1 MKFRKSA
8 SSSPKMELLSRR
20 STGGRMSTLKR
31 SRSFRASVKLMSKIR
46 NHANLRLT
54 AGFDLSSVSKDLT
67 VKKGCDLPVVEE
79 SQDGEKP
86 SSPRKNFKDMN
97 SRDKIGGEAFPSP
110 RKTSI
115 SDRDVGPREITKDL
129 KNKLS
134 LTDRLMG
141 KGRKDAERASTKDE
155 GMKSPKVS
163 HIFRRRHSTE
173 SSQEDTRE
181 KKCSDKRASCE
192 TDMSRPSK
200 HVSYENPTFV
210 LDSSLDSSVSSF
222 LFEVEEE
229 EEEEEQ
235 RQKQDAENERAT
247 SSKRDVLTIVV
258 DPHKASA
265 NRSFYRKTNYERD
278 KDVGEEYLENG
289 ESRNAFRPRCETV
302 PLSRP
307 CDTRNEHS
315 NVINRNRRTT
325 ESFGEFD
332 RSRIKFYCKIHETER
347 KNAICLQNQ
356 KIHDSVKT
364 CSSKSCKIKTV
375 DNIANF
381 WTSRR
386 GNSFRN
392 KMTTGR
398 KRDAK
403 ETKDYERLGQEQVFM
418 PSSGS
423 KFHSLQGME
432 FLEGFGKKK
441 QQPHQQLNNLS
452 SIHINPLSA
461 QSLNI
466 HLHALFAAVEHSHL
480 DKARTILESTDVDVN
495 SVNSDGLSPL
505 DVAVLSNNRPLAKML
520 VAFGAQEGNQFKS
533 PESLGSHL
541 ASLLSEAE
549 HRVQELG
556 GSTSGSGGSILLEP
570 PSSHRASFSTQHNNL
585 TGCGGS
591 TEDKQLSLWE
601 RRARA
606 LRKMLLGFDQAR
618 PPDMPFLVA
627 VDVTGTTSITVR
639 FQEPDSH
646 DSPIC
651 TKFKVQW
658 SLHEDFSVICGER
671 EVLDM
676 KQRECRIEDLTQG
689 HKYHFRAAA
698 GNLKGYSRFMNS
710 TPAHVTPSSWRDID
724 GRVPRFAGRLE
735 ELNTLFTD
743 IRRPEY
749 TQETPAVQRRN
760 HKKKTTIKQLFTA
773 TSKFQKNLRRGVFLA
788 CLLYHEDKV
797 LVTNEDFLPVI
808 EIDETYPSCIY
819 NDFHWLMKVA
829 CTWDDVKSLRQD
841 MEKSHSSSTNHFRIK
856 LLQAAAQMQAAL
868 GIQDLGQLYHKPIRD
883 IQGTLVFST
892 VNYIKSPKLVSVLN
906 SRWLPLSKVIKKVIT
921 HEDSNVGDILM
932 TSIQEQMTY
941 HQVSGIKLPKGLY
954 LAYLKMQSSVDLIQL
969 VVPTKS
975 PNVLP
980 HCKIRDNSHV
990 SAEEWDYLKRVPRI
1004 CTSET
1009 SVKESEEKENV
1020 TNEAQG
1026 TEQQKLFV
1034 DQIAATAR
1042 RLFNYME
1049 ISPEDSLVHRLYDAE
1064 VIELTHD
1071 VSFLIVVPPAETACC
1086 VPGTREILLQR
1097 GDLLSLPIPVFEMV
1111 YLNTYQKDVINRYSR
1126 LSCILELD
1134 TAQAQHNHREAFSS
1148 LELSVAKDKL
1158 ARLQDLQL
1166 QVNSVWK
1173 SARWLIDVITF
1184 ARDRGSS
1191 QQNIASQTVGISMKH
1206 LFSLDRNKNSNSNS
1220 LKRSLLQLPPRDP
1233 KLVKSSPGRGSWPG
1247 PNLSKSSSNLLT
1259 TEFSKSEQQLPSG
1272 QHVRKGSN
1280 TSTTSEPQK
1289 SSCAPISSNSNLSN
1303 LTTTSSVNHLI
1314 PLQNVRLPPSKSEDT
1329 LILAKYKHSPRNRS
1343 ATITSASAT
1352 TSPLLSIKPM
1362 IYTGS
1367 LLSVSTAMTNTTSL
1381 LSVSNT
1387 NSDSL
1392 HSLSSDEYSATNSS
1406 VCLKPGQPGIKV
1418 KTSKPTASVAAMAAV
1433 PTDNLDEEKEEA
1445 TMMPPLPGILQ
1456 VYAAYETGLAAGT
1469 SLKLHVTPRTT
1480 AREVV
1485 DLVVKQ
1491 LNMAVVLKGQKGPTY
1506 TADELPNF
1514 CLVAVIGA
1522 RERCLRD
1529 DFKPLH
1535 LQNPWKKGRL
1545 YVRQKQDVLAALEHS
1560 SKHTAYL

>member
-1 MKFRKSA
+1 
-8 SSSPKMELLSRR
+8 MELLSRR
-20 STGGRMSTLKR
+20 SSNDRMSSLKR
-31 SRSFRASVKLMSKIR
+31 SRSFRASMKLMSKLR
-46 NHANLRLT
+46 THANLRLN
-54 AGFDLSSVSKDLT
+54 AGFDLSPVPPHEQK
-67 VKKGCDLPVVEE
+67 KKGNKLRLVEE
-79 SQDGEKP
+79 SSGPASIVQNTNDDPSRIDDKP
-86 SSPRKNFKDMN
+86 PDSPNKNSLSS
-97 SRDKIGGEAFPSP
+97 
-110 RKTSI
+110 
-115 SDRDVGPREITKDL
+115 SDTEPREISKDL
-129 KNKLS
+129 KNKLC
-134 LTDRLMG
+134 LTDRIMG
-141 KGRKDAERASTKDE
+141 KTRKDQEKPSARSNEAT
-155 GMKSPKVS
+155 SPRVPR
-163 HIFRRRHSTE
+163 IFRWKSNEET
-173 SSQEDTRE
+173 SSVSSIERKDVLYPTV
-181 KKCSDKRASCE
+181 
-192 TDMSRPSK
+192 
-200 HVSYENPTFV
+200 HLSYENPTFS
-210 LDSSLDSSVSSF
+210 LDTSLDSSVSSF
-222 LFEVEEE
+222 LFEPLEHSDHGSNEIQSNHELSYKSCQDTDLTVIVDSRGGSRKQGDFQCNRNDCRPLFTGNKARSLSVNDVVLQDEVVATNLELNVEDGLDC
-229 EEEEEQ
+229 
-235 RQKQDAENERAT
+235 QDNRAGDDQSGT
-247 SSKRDVLTIVV
+247 KGRKSLEKI
-258 DPHKASA
+258 
-265 NRSFYRKTNYERD
+265 RKT
-278 KDVGEEYLENG
+278 
-289 ESRNAFRPRCETV
+289 
-302 PLSRP
+302 
-307 CDTRNEHS
+307 
-315 NVINRNRRTT
+315 
-325 ESFGEFD
+325 
-332 RSRIKFYCKIHETER
+332 
-347 KNAICLQNQ
+347 
-356 KIHDSVKT
+356 SV
-364 CSSKSCKIKTV
+364 CSSKSCRIRTV

-381 WTSRR
+381 WTNAR
-386 GNSFRN
+386 GGSFRS
-392 KMTTGR
+392 KVSVGR
-398 KRDAK
+398 KKSMKDSRDQ
-403 ETKDYERLGQEQVFM
+403 ESIGQDGVLVT
-418 PSSGS
+418 SVYGS
-423 KFHSLQGME
+423 KLYSLQGME

-441 QQPHQQLNNLS
+441 QQPHQHSNNIS
-452 SIHINPLSA
+452 SVHINPLTA

-466 HLHALFAAVEHSHL
+466 HLHALFAAVEHGHL

-556 GSTSGSGGSILLEP
+556 GSTSGSGGTTLLEP
-570 PSSHRASFSTQHNNL
+570 PSSHRSSFSSQHNNL

-591 TEDKQLSLWE
+591 TEDKQLALWE

-627 VDVTGTTSITVR
+627 VDVTGTNSVTVR

-658 SLHEDFSVICGER
+658 SIKEDFSVICGER

-676 KQRECRIEDLTQG
+676 KQRECRIDDLIQG
-689 HKYHFRAAA
+689 QKYYFRAAA
-698 GNLKGYSRFMNS
+698 GNLKGYSRFRNS

-735 ELNTLFTD
+735 QLNTLFTD

-808 EIDETYPSCIY
+808 EVDETYPSCIY

-829 CTWDDVKSLRQD
+829 CTWDDVKTLRQD

-868 GIQDLGQLYHKPIRD
+868 CIQDLGQLYHKPIRD

-892 VNYIKSPKLVSVLN
+892 VNYIKSPKLISVLN
-906 SRWLPLSKVIKKVIT
+906 SRWLPLNKVTKKVIT
-921 HEDSNVGDILM
+921 HEDSNVADILIA
-932 TSIQEQMTY
+932 SIQEQMTY
-941 HQVSGIKLPKGLY
+941 HHVSSIKLSKGLY
-954 LAYLKMQSSVDLIQL
+954 LGYLKMQSSVDLIQV
-969 VVPTKS
+969 VVPAKA

-980 HCKIRDNSHV
+980 HCKIRDNPHV
-990 SAEEWDYLKRVPRI
+990 SAEEWDYLKRITRI
-1004 CTSET
+1004 HASDTL
-1009 SVKESEEKENV
+1009 VKDCEEKENV
-1020 TNEAQG
+1020 TNESLG

-1034 DQIAATAR
+1034 DLVAATAR

-1064 VIELTHD
+1064 VIDLTHD
-1071 VSFLIVVPPAETACC
+1071 VSFLIAVPPAETACC

-1097 GDLLSLPIPVFEMV
+1097 GDLLSLPIQVFEMV

-1158 ARLQDLQL
+1158 ARLLDLQS
-1166 QVNSVWK
+1166 QVNTVWK
-1173 SARWLIDVITF
+1173 GARWLIDVITF

-1191 QQNIASQTVGISMKH
+1191 QQSGSSQTVGISMKH
-1206 LFSLDRNKNSNSNS
+1206 LLSLDRNKSNSNSNS

-1247 PNLSKSSSNLLT
+1247 PNVTSSSSNLLT

-1272 QHVRKGSN
+1272 QYVRKGSN
-1280 TSTTSEPQK
+1280 TSNVSTGSEPPK
-1289 SSCAPISSNSNLSN
+1289 SSIPMSSTSNLSN
-1303 LTTTSSVNHLI
+1303 TTSAGSNNHLV
-1314 PLQNVRLPPSKSEDT
+1314 PLQNTRLPPSKSEDT
-1329 LILAKYKHSPRNRS
+1329 LILTKYKHSPRNRS
-1343 ATITSASAT
+1343 ATITSASAS
-1352 TSPLLSIKPM
+1352 TSPLLSIKPI
-1362 IYTGS
+1362 IYGGS

-1392 HSLSSDEYSATNSS
+1392 HSLSSDEYSTPNSS
-1406 VCLKPGQPGIKV
+1406 VCMKSGHTKS
-1418 KTSKPTASVAAMAAV
+1418 KSSKPTASVAAMA
-1433 PTDNLDEEKEEA
+1433 TGSLESQLEEEKDEA
-1445 TMMPPLPGILQ
+1445 TMMPAPLPGILQ
-1456 VYAAYETGLAAGT
+1456 VYAAYETGLASGT

-1485 DLVVKQ
+1485 NLVVKQ
-1491 LNMAVVLKGQKGPTY
+1491 LNMAVVLKGQEDPIY

-1529 DFKPLH
+1529 DFKVLQ

>member
-1 MKFRKSA
+1 MV
-8 SSSPKMELLSRR
+8 L
-20 STGGRMSTLKR
+20 GGLGRRMSSGDKASPGLTID
-31 SRSFRASVKLMSKIR
+31 RAAFLL
-46 NHANLRLT
+46 LR
-54 AGFDLSSVSKDLT
+54 
-67 VKKGCDLPVVEE
+67 VKKA
-79 SQDGEKP
+79 
-86 SSPRKNFKDMN
+86 FK
-97 SRDKIGGEAFPSP
+97 
-110 RKTSI
+110 
-115 SDRDVGPREITKDL
+115 
-129 KNKLS
+129 
-134 LTDRLMG
+134 
-141 KGRKDAERASTKDE
+141 
-155 GMKSPKVS
+155 
-163 HIFRRRHSTE
+163 
-173 SSQEDTRE
+173 
-181 KKCSDKRASCE
+181 
-192 TDMSRPSK
+192 
-200 HVSYENPTFV
+200 
-210 LDSSLDSSVSSF
+210 
-222 LFEVEEE
+222 
-229 EEEEEQ
+229 
-235 RQKQDAENERAT
+235 
-247 SSKRDVLTIVV
+247 
-258 DPHKASA
+258 
-265 NRSFYRKTNYERD
+265 
-278 KDVGEEYLENG
+278 
-289 ESRNAFRPRCETV
+289 
-302 PLSRP
+302 
-307 CDTRNEHS
+307 
-315 NVINRNRRTT
+315 
-325 ESFGEFD
+325 
-332 RSRIKFYCKIHETER
+332 
-347 KNAICLQNQ
+347 
-356 KIHDSVKT
+356 
-364 CSSKSCKIKTV
+364 
-375 DNIANF
+375 
-381 WTSRR
+381 
-386 GNSFRN
+386 
-392 KMTTGR
+392 
-398 KRDAK
+398 
-403 ETKDYERLGQEQVFM
+403 
-418 PSSGS
+418 
-423 KFHSLQGME
+423 
-432 FLEGFGKKK
+432 KKK
-441 QQPHQQLNNLS
+441 QQRKEKSTPVLECKPENRSGRGPVGRPAPLLRSRTLPAIVAPGLSILQAQIDARYNVIFRSHSAVTGISVVPSSDTDNTTSAKRGSTASQYTKLLMPRISFTDDTIARRVSDSGPASRESSKEHSARSGRLSTSTIGGSQPLNRLARLLNQRPSFTPSDEIPRRLSWEKRECSTTSSCLPRSS
-452 SIHINPLSA
+452 SIDSVAEWGLTGGIGTVAGNNSVSAGNSYGLFVEHPPLRRSPSPLLGA
-461 QSLNI
+461 RSDRLSLVSPNI
-466 HLHALFAAVEHSHL
+466 GRRIKGHRAVVALFAAVEHGHL
-480 DKARTILESTDVDVN
+480 DKARSILESTDVDVN

-520 VAFGAQEGNQFKS
+520 VTFGAQEGNQFKS

-556 GSTSGSGGSILLEP
+556 GSTSGSSATLLEP
-570 PSSHRASFSTQHNNL
+570 PSIHRASFSTQHNNL
-585 TGCGGS
+585 TGCSGS
-591 TEDKQLSLWE
+591 TEDKQLALWE

-627 VDVTGTTSITVR
+627 IDVTGTTSVTIK

-658 SLHEDFSVICGER
+658 SLHDDFSVICDER

-689 HKYHFRAAA
+689 QKYYFRAAA
-698 GNLKGYSRFMNS
+698 GNLKGYSRFRNS

-735 ELNTLFTD
+735 QLNTLFTD

-808 EIDETYPSCIY
+808 EVDETYPSCIY

-841 MEKSHSSSTNHFRIK
+841 MEKSHSSSTNHFRIR

-868 GIQDLGQLYHKPIRD
+868 CIQDLGQLYHKPIRD

-892 VNYIKSPKLVSVLN
+892 VNYIKSAKMVSVLN

-921 HEDSNVGDILM
+921 HEDSNVADILM
-932 TSIQEQMTY
+932 ASIQEQMTY
-941 HQVSGIKLPKGLY
+941 HQVSSIKLSKGLY
-954 LAYLKMQSSVDLIQL
+954 LGYLKMQSSVDLIQV

-980 HCKIRDNSHV
+980 HCKIRDNPHV
-990 SAEEWDYLKRVPRI
+990 SAEEWDYLKRVTRI
-1004 CTSET
+1004 CMSDS

-1034 DQIAATAR
+1034 DLVAATAR

-1049 ISPEDSLVHRLYDAE
+1049 ISSEDSLVHRLYDAE
-1064 VIELTHD
+1064 VIDLTHD
-1071 VSFLIVVPPAETACC
+1071 VSFLITVPPAETACC

-1097 GDLLSLPIPVFEMV
+1097 GDLLSLPIQVFEMV
-1111 YLNTYQKDVINRYSR
+1111 HLNTYQKDVINRYSR

-1158 ARLQDLQL
+1158 ARLQDLQS
-1166 QVNSVWK
+1166 QMNTVWK
-1173 SARWLIDVITF
+1173 GSRWLIDVITF

-1191 QQNIASQTVGISMKH
+1191 QQNVASQTVGISMKH
-1206 LFSLDRNKNSNSNS
+1206 LLSLDRNKNSSSNNNS

-1247 PNLSKSSSNLLT
+1247 PNLSNSSSNLLT

-1272 QHVRKGSN
+1272 QYVRKGSN
-1280 TSTTSEPQK
+1280 TSNISTTSEPQK
-1289 SSCAPISSNSNLSN
+1289 SLCVPSSNSNL
-1303 LTTTSSVNHLI
+1303 TTSANHLA
-1314 PLQNVRLPPSKSEDT
+1314 PLQNTRLPPSKSEDT

-1343 ATITSASAT
+1343 ATITTSASAS
-1352 TSPLLSIKPM
+1352 TSPLMSIKP
-1362 IYTGS
+1362 ILYGGS

-1381 LSVSNT
+1381 LSVSVSNT

-1392 HSLSSDEYSATNSS
+1392 HSLSSEENSTTNSS
-1406 VCLKPGQPGIKV
+1406 VCLKTSHPVKV
-1418 KTSKPTASVAAMAAV
+1418 KTSKPTASVAAMATV
-1433 PTDNLDEEKEEA
+1433 PQDNLDEEKEEA
-1445 TMMPPLPGILQ
+1445 TMMPAPLPGILQ

-1485 DLVVKQ
+1485 ELVVKQ
-1491 LNMAVVLKGQKGPTY
+1491 LNMAVVLKGQNGPTY
-1506 TADELPNF
+1506 TIDELPNF

-1529 DFKPLH
+1529 DFKPLQ

>member
-1 MKFRKSA
+1 MVLGGLGRRMSSGDKASPGLTIDRAAFLLLRVKKAFKKKKQQRKEKSIPTVECKTENRGA
-8 SSSPKMELLSRR
+8 RGP
-20 STGGRMSTLKR
+20 GGRPAPLLR
-31 SRSFRASVKLMSKIR
+31 SRTLPAIVAPGLSILQAQIDARYNAASAGLSVPESGTSTKRGSTVSHCTKLLTPRISFTDDTIERRVSDSGPTRESSKEHSTR
-46 NHANLRLT
+46 SGRLST
-54 AGFDLSSVSKDLT
+54 SS
-67 VKKGCDLPVVEE
+67 
-79 SQDGEKP
+79 
-86 SSPRKNFKDMN
+86 
-97 SRDKIGGEAFPSP
+97 IGGSQP
-110 RKTSI
+110 
-115 SDRDVGPREITKDL
+115 
-129 KNKLS
+129 
-134 LTDRLMG
+134 LTRLA
-141 KGRKDAERASTKDE
+141 RLLN
-155 GMKSPKVS
+155 
-163 HIFRRRHSTE
+163 
-173 SSQEDTRE
+173 Q
-181 KKCSDKRASCE
+181 
-192 TDMSRPSK
+192 RPSFTP
-200 HVSYENPTFV
+200 SDEIPRR
-210 LDSSLDSSVSSF
+210 LSW
-222 LFEVEEE
+222 
-229 EEEEEQ
+229 
-235 RQKQDAENERAT
+235 ERRDCSAT
-247 SSKRDVLTIVV
+247 SSCL
-258 DPHKASA
+258 P
-265 NRSFYRKTNYERD
+265 RS
-278 KDVGEEYLENG
+278 
-289 ESRNAFRPRCETV
+289 S
-302 PLSRP
+302 S
-307 CDTRNEHS
+307 
-315 NVINRNRRTT
+315 I
-325 ESFGEFD
+325 
-332 RSRIKFYCKIHETER
+332 
-347 KNAICLQNQ
+347 
-356 KIHDSVKT
+356 DSVAEWSIAGGVGT
-364 CSSKSCKIKTV
+364 VSASNAVNAGSSYGLFADQPPPRRSPSPLLGSRSDRLSLV
-375 DNIANF
+375 SPNIG
-381 WTSRR
+381 RR
-386 GNSFRN
+386 VKGHR
-392 KMTTGR
+392 
-398 KRDAK
+398 AVL
-403 ETKDYERLGQEQVFM
+403 ELY
-418 PSSGS
+418 
-423 KFHSLQGME
+423 SLQGME

-441 QQPHQQLNNLS
+441 QQPNQQSNNIS
-452 SIHINPLSA
+452 SVHINPLTA

-466 HLHALFAAVEHSHL
+466 HLHALFAAVEHGHL

-541 ASLLSEAE
+541 ASLLLEAE

-556 GSTSGSGGSILLEP
+556 GSTSGSGGTTLLEP
-570 PSSHRASFSTQHNNL
+570 PSSHRSSFSSQHNNL

-591 TEDKQLSLWE
+591 AEDKQLALWE

-627 VDVTGTTSITVR
+627 VDVTGTNSVTVR

-658 SLHEDFSVICGER
+658 SIKEDFSVVCGER

-676 KQRECRIEDLTQG
+676 KQRECRIDDLIQG
-689 HKYHFRAAA
+689 QKYYFRAAA
-698 GNLKGYSRFMNS
+698 GNLKGYSRFRNS

-735 ELNTLFTD
+735 QLNTLFTD

-760 HKKKTTIKQLFTA
+760 HKKKTTIKQLFSA

-788 CLLYHEDKV
+788 CLLYHEDKI

-808 EIDETYPSCIY
+808 EVDETYPSCIY
-819 NDFHWLMKVA
+819 NDFHWLMKVG
-829 CTWDDVKSLRQD
+829 CTWDDVKILRQN

-868 GIQDLGQLYHKPIRD
+868 CIQDIGQLYHKPIRD
-883 IQGTLVFST
+883 VQGTLVFST
-892 VNYIKSPKLVSVLN
+892 VNYVKSPKLISVLN
-906 SRWLPLSKVIKKVIT
+906 SRWLPLSKVTKKVII
-921 HEDSNVGDILM
+921 HEDSNVADILIA
-932 TSIQEQMTY
+932 SIQEQMTY
-941 HQVSGIKLPKGLY
+941 HQVSSIKLSKGLY
-954 LAYLKMQSSVDLIQL
+954 LGYLKMQSSVDLIQV
-969 VVPTKS
+969 VVPAKS

-980 HCKIRDNSHV
+980 HCKIRDNPHV
-990 SAEEWDYLKRVPRI
+990 SAEEWDYLKRITRI
-1004 CTSET
+1004 HASDA
-1009 SVKESEEKENV
+1009 SVKDCEEKENV

-1034 DQIAATAR
+1034 DLVAATAR

-1049 ISPEDSLVHRLYDAE
+1049 ISPEDSLLHRLYDAE
-1064 VIELTHD
+1064 VIDLTHD
-1071 VSFLIVVPPAETACC
+1071 VSFLIAVPPAETACC

-1097 GDLLSLPIPVFEMV
+1097 GDLLSLPIQVFEMV
-1111 YLNTYQKDVINRYSR
+1111 HLNTYQKDVINRYSR

-1134 TAQAQHNHREAFSS
+1134 TAQAQYNHREAFSS

-1158 ARLQDLQL
+1158 ARLQDLQT
-1166 QVNSVWK
+1166 QVNTVWK
-1173 SARWLIDVITF
+1173 GARWLIDVITF

-1191 QQNIASQTVGISMKH
+1191 QQSGSSQTVGISMKH
-1206 LFSLDRNKNSNSNS
+1206 LLSLDRNRSNSNS

-1247 PNLSKSSSNLLT
+1247 PNMSNSSSNLLT

-1272 QHVRKGSN
+1272 QYIRKGSN
-1280 TSTTSEPQK
+1280 TSNVSAGSEPAK
-1289 SSCAPISSNSNLSN
+1289 STVPMSSPSNLSN
-1303 LTTTSSVNHLI
+1303 ATSVGSNNHLV
-1314 PLQNVRLPPSKSEDT
+1314 PLQNTRLPPSKSEDT
-1329 LILAKYKHSPRNRS
+1329 LILTKYKHSPRNRS
-1343 ATITSASAT
+1343 ATITSASAS

-1362 IYTGS
+1362 IYGGS

-1392 HSLSSDEYSATNSS
+1392 HSLSSDEYSTPNSS
-1406 VCLKPGQPGIKV
+1406 VCIKSGHT
-1418 KTSKPTASVAAMAAV
+1418 KSKSTKPTASVAATA
-1433 PTDNLDEEKEEA
+1433 TGSLESQLEEEKDEA
-1445 TMMPPLPGILQ
+1445 TLMPAPLPGILQ
-1456 VYAAYETGLAAGT
+1456 VYAAYETGLASGT

-1485 DLVVKQ
+1485 NLVVKQ
-1491 LNMAVVLKGQKGPTY
+1491 LNMAVVLKGQEGPIY

-1529 DFKPLH
+1529 DFKLLQ

>member
-1 MKFRKSA
+1 MSSGDKASPGLTIDRAAFLLLRVKKAFKKKKQQRKEKSI
-8 SSSPKMELLSRR
+8 PTVECKTESRGAR
-20 STGGRMSTLKR
+20 GPGGRPAPLLR
-31 SRSFRASVKLMSKIR
+31 SRTLPAIVAPGLSILQAQIDARYNAASAGLSVPESGTSTKRGSTVSHCTKLLTPRISFTDDTIERRVSDSGPTRESSKEHSTR
-46 NHANLRLT
+46 SGRLST
-54 AGFDLSSVSKDLT
+54 SS
-67 VKKGCDLPVVEE
+67 
-79 SQDGEKP
+79 
-86 SSPRKNFKDMN
+86 
-97 SRDKIGGEAFPSP
+97 IGGSQP
-110 RKTSI
+110 
-115 SDRDVGPREITKDL
+115 
-129 KNKLS
+129 
-134 LTDRLMG
+134 LTRLA
-141 KGRKDAERASTKDE
+141 RLLN
-155 GMKSPKVS
+155 
-163 HIFRRRHSTE
+163 
-173 SSQEDTRE
+173 Q
-181 KKCSDKRASCE
+181 
-192 TDMSRPSK
+192 RPSFTP
-200 HVSYENPTFV
+200 SDEIPRR
-210 LDSSLDSSVSSF
+210 LSW
-222 LFEVEEE
+222 
-229 EEEEEQ
+229 
-235 RQKQDAENERAT
+235 ERRDCSAT
-247 SSKRDVLTIVV
+247 SSCL
-258 DPHKASA
+258 P
-265 NRSFYRKTNYERD
+265 RS
-278 KDVGEEYLENG
+278 
-289 ESRNAFRPRCETV
+289 S
-302 PLSRP
+302 S
-307 CDTRNEHS
+307 
-315 NVINRNRRTT
+315 I
-325 ESFGEFD
+325 
-332 RSRIKFYCKIHETER
+332 
-347 KNAICLQNQ
+347 
-356 KIHDSVKT
+356 DSVAEWSIAGGVGT
-364 CSSKSCKIKTV
+364 VSASNAVNAGSSYGLFADQPPPRRSPSPLLGARSDRLSLV
-375 DNIANF
+375 SPNIG
-381 WTSRR
+381 RR
-386 GNSFRN
+386 VKGHR
-392 KMTTGR
+392 
-398 KRDAK
+398 AVL
-403 ETKDYERLGQEQVFM
+403 ELY
-418 PSSGS
+418 
-423 KFHSLQGME
+423 SLQGME

-441 QQPHQQLNNLS
+441 QQPNQQSNNIS
-452 SIHINPLSA
+452 SVHINPLTA

-466 HLHALFAAVEHSHL
+466 HLHALFAAVEHGHL

-541 ASLLSEAE
+541 ASLLLEAE

-556 GSTSGSGGSILLEP
+556 GSTSGSGGTTLLEP
-570 PSSHRASFSTQHNNL
+570 PSSHRSSFSSQHNNL

-591 TEDKQLSLWE
+591 AEDKQLALWE

-627 VDVTGTTSITVR
+627 VDVTGTNSVTVR

-658 SLHEDFSVICGER
+658 SIKEDFSVICGER

-676 KQRECRIEDLTQG
+676 KQRECRIDDLIQG
-689 HKYHFRAAA
+689 QKYYFRAAA
-698 GNLKGYSRFMNS
+698 GNLKGYSRFRNS

-735 ELNTLFTD
+735 QLNTLFTD

-760 HKKKTTIKQLFTA
+760 HKKKTTIKQLFSA

-788 CLLYHEDKV
+788 CLLYHEDKI

-808 EIDETYPSCIY
+808 EVDETYPSCIY
-819 NDFHWLMKVA
+819 NDFHWLMKVG
-829 CTWDDVKSLRQD
+829 CTWDDVKILRQN

-868 GIQDLGQLYHKPIRD
+868 CIQDIGQLYHKPIRD
-883 IQGTLVFST
+883 VQGTLVFST
-892 VNYIKSPKLVSVLN
+892 VNYVKSPKLISVLN
-906 SRWLPLSKVIKKVIT
+906 SRWLPLSKVTKKVII
-921 HEDSNVGDILM
+921 HEDSNVADILIA
-932 TSIQEQMTY
+932 SIQEQMTY
-941 HQVSGIKLPKGLY
+941 HQVSSIKLSKGLY
-954 LAYLKMQSSVDLIQL
+954 LGYLKMQSSVDLIQV
-969 VVPTKS
+969 VVPAKS

-980 HCKIRDNSHV
+980 HCKIRDNPHV
-990 SAEEWDYLKRVPRI
+990 SAEEWDYLKRITRI
-1004 CTSET
+1004 HASDA
-1009 SVKESEEKENV
+1009 SVKDCEEKENV

-1034 DQIAATAR
+1034 DLVAATAR

-1049 ISPEDSLVHRLYDAE
+1049 ISPEDSLLHRLYDAE
-1064 VIELTHD
+1064 VIDLTHD
-1071 VSFLIVVPPAETACC
+1071 VSFLIAVPPAETACC

-1097 GDLLSLPIPVFEMV
+1097 GDLLSLPIQVFEMV
-1111 YLNTYQKDVINRYSR
+1111 HLNTYQKDVINRYSR

-1134 TAQAQHNHREAFSS
+1134 TAQAQYNHREAFSS

-1158 ARLQDLQL
+1158 ARLQDLQT
-1166 QVNSVWK
+1166 QVNTVWK
-1173 SARWLIDVITF
+1173 GARWLIDVITF

-1191 QQNIASQTVGISMKH
+1191 QQSGSSQTVGISMKH
-1206 LFSLDRNKNSNSNS
+1206 LLSLDRNRSNSNS

-1247 PNLSKSSSNLLT
+1247 PNMSNSSSNLLT

-1272 QHVRKGSN
+1272 QYIRKGSN
-1280 TSTTSEPQK
+1280 TSNVSAGSEPAK
-1289 SSCAPISSNSNLSN
+1289 STVPMSSPSNLSN
-1303 LTTTSSVNHLI
+1303 ATSAGSNNHLV
-1314 PLQNVRLPPSKSEDT
+1314 PLQNTRLPPSKSEDT
-1329 LILAKYKHSPRNRS
+1329 LILTKYKHSPRNRS
-1343 ATITSASAT
+1343 ATITSASAS

-1362 IYTGS
+1362 IYGGS

-1392 HSLSSDEYSATNSS
+1392 HSLSSDEYSTPNSS
-1406 VCLKPGQPGIKV
+1406 VCIKSGHT
-1418 KTSKPTASVAAMAAV
+1418 KSKSTKPTASVAATA
-1433 PTDNLDEEKEEA
+1433 TGSLESQLEEEKDEA
-1445 TMMPPLPGILQ
+1445 TLMPAPLPGILQ
-1456 VYAAYETGLAAGT
+1456 VYAAYETGLASGT

-1485 DLVVKQ
+1485 NLVVKQ
-1491 LNMAVVLKGQKGPTY
+1491 LNMAVVLKGQEGPIY

-1529 DFKPLH
+1529 DFKLLQ

>member
-1 MKFRKSA
+1 MV
-8 SSSPKMELLSRR
+8 L
-20 STGGRMSTLKR
+20 GGLGRRMSSGDKASPSLTID
-31 SRSFRASVKLMSKIR
+31 RAAFLL
-46 NHANLRLT
+46 LR
-54 AGFDLSSVSKDLT
+54 
-67 VKKGCDLPVVEE
+67 VKKA
-79 SQDGEKP
+79 
-86 SSPRKNFKDMN
+86 FK
-97 SRDKIGGEAFPSP
+97 
-110 RKTSI
+110 
-115 SDRDVGPREITKDL
+115 
-129 KNKLS
+129 
-134 LTDRLMG
+134 
-141 KGRKDAERASTKDE
+141 
-155 GMKSPKVS
+155 
-163 HIFRRRHSTE
+163 
-173 SSQEDTRE
+173 
-181 KKCSDKRASCE
+181 
-192 TDMSRPSK
+192 
-200 HVSYENPTFV
+200 
-210 LDSSLDSSVSSF
+210 
-222 LFEVEEE
+222 
-229 EEEEEQ
+229 
-235 RQKQDAENERAT
+235 
-247 SSKRDVLTIVV
+247 
-258 DPHKASA
+258 
-265 NRSFYRKTNYERD
+265 
-278 KDVGEEYLENG
+278 
-289 ESRNAFRPRCETV
+289 
-302 PLSRP
+302 
-307 CDTRNEHS
+307 
-315 NVINRNRRTT
+315 
-325 ESFGEFD
+325 
-332 RSRIKFYCKIHETER
+332 
-347 KNAICLQNQ
+347 
-356 KIHDSVKT
+356 
-364 CSSKSCKIKTV
+364 
-375 DNIANF
+375 
-381 WTSRR
+381 
-386 GNSFRN
+386 
-392 KMTTGR
+392 
-398 KRDAK
+398 
-403 ETKDYERLGQEQVFM
+403 
-418 PSSGS
+418 
-423 KFHSLQGME
+423 
-432 FLEGFGKKK
+432 KKK
-441 QQPHQQLNNLS
+441 QQRKEKSAPVAECKADNRSARGPGGRPAPLLRSRTLPAIVTPGLSILQAQIEARYNAVTTGISVVPPTADNTTCAKRGSTASHCTKLLTPRISFTDDTIERRVSDSGPVGRESSKEHSSRSGRLS
-452 SIHINPLSA
+452 SSNIGGSQPLNRLARLLNQRPSFIPTSDEIPRRLSWERRDCSA
-461 QSLNI
+461 TSSCLPRSSSIDSVAEWGLTGGIGTTIGGNGISAGSSYGLFVDQPPPPRRSPSPLLGARGDRLSLVSPNI
-466 HLHALFAAVEHSHL
+466 GRRVKGHRAVVALFAAVEHGHL

-556 GSTSGSGGSILLEP
+556 GSTSGSGGTTLLEP

-591 TEDKQLSLWE
+591 TEDKQLALWE

-627 VDVTGTTSITVR
+627 VDVTGTTSVTVR

-658 SLHEDFSVICGER
+658 SLHDDFSVVCGER

-676 KQRECRIEDLTQG
+676 KQRECRIEGLTQG
-689 HKYHFRAAA
+689 QRYHFRAAA
-698 GNLKGYSRFMNS
+698 GNLKGYSRFRNS

-735 ELNTLFTD
+735 QLNTLFTD

-808 EIDETYPSCIY
+808 EVDETYPSCIY

-868 GIQDLGQLYHKPIRD
+868 CTQDLGQLYHKPIRD

-892 VNYIKSPKLVSVLN
+892 VNYVKSPKLVSVLN
-906 SRWLPLSKVIKKVIT
+906 SRWLPLSKVIKKIIT
-921 HEDSNVGDILM
+921 HEESNVADILM
-932 TSIQEQMTY
+932 ASIQEQMTY
-941 HQVSGIKLPKGLY
+941 HQVSGIKLSKGLY
-954 LAYLKMQSSVDLIQL
+954 LGYLKMQSSVDLIQV

-980 HCKIRDNSHV
+980 HCKIRDNPHV
-990 SAEEWDYLKRVPRI
+990 SAEEWDYLKRVTRI
-1004 CTSET
+1004 CQSE
-1009 SVKESEEKENV
+1009 SFVKESEEKENV
-1020 TNEAQG
+1020 TNESQG

-1034 DQIAATAR
+1034 DLVAATAR

-1049 ISPEDSLVHRLYDAE
+1049 INLEDSLVHRLYDAE
-1064 VIELTHD
+1064 VIDLTHD
-1071 VSFLIVVPPAETACC
+1071 VSFLIAVPPAETACC

-1097 GDLLSLPIPVFEMV
+1097 GDLLSLPIQVFEMV
-1111 YLNTYQKDVINRYSR
+1111 HLNTYQKDVINRYSR

-1158 ARLQDLQL
+1158 ARLQDLQS
-1166 QVNSVWK
+1166 QVNTVWK
-1173 SARWLIDVITF
+1173 GARWLIDVITF

-1191 QQNIASQTVGISMKH
+1191 QQNATSQAIGICMKY
-1206 LFSLDRNKNSNSNS
+1206 LLSLDRNKNNCSSSSSNNNS

-1247 PNLSKSSSNLLT
+1247 PNLSNSSSNLLT

-1272 QHVRKGSN
+1272 QYVRKGSN
-1280 TSTTSEPQK
+1280 TSNMSTSSEPQK
-1289 SSCAPISSNSNLSN
+1289 SCAPMSSSSN
-1303 LTTTSSVNHLI
+1303 LTTTGSANHLI
-1314 PLQNVRLPPSKSEDT
+1314 PLQNTRLPPSKSEDT
-1329 LILAKYKHSPRNRS
+1329 LILTKYKHSPRNRS
-1343 ATITSASAT
+1343 ATITSASAS
-1352 TSPLLSIKPM
+1352 TSPLLSIKPI
-1362 IYTGS
+1362 IYGGS

-1381 LSVSNT
+1381 ISVSNT

-1392 HSLSSDEYSATNSS
+1392 HSLSSDEYTTPNSS
-1406 VCLKPGQPGIKV
+1406 VCVLKSGHTVKV
-1418 KTSKPTASVAAMAAV
+1418 KTSKPTVSVAAMATASQ
-1433 PTDNLDEEKEEA
+1433 DAQLDEEKEEA
-1445 TMMPPLPGILQ
+1445 TMMPAPLPGILQ

-1491 LNMAVVLKGQKGPTY
+1491 LNMAVVLKGQEGPIY

-1529 DFKPLH
+1529 DFKPLQ

>member
-8 SSSPKMELLSRR
+8 PSSPKMELLSRR
-20 STGGRMSTLKR
+20 SSGGGMSTLKR
-31 SRSFRASVKLMSKIR
+31 SRSFRASMKLMSKIR
-46 NHANLRLT
+46 DHAKQRLT
-54 AGFDLSSVSKDLT
+54 AGFDLSSVPKDLV
-67 VKKGCDLPVVEE
+67 VKKGCNLSVLEE
-79 SQDGEKP
+79 SQNGEKP
-86 SSPRKNFKDMN
+86 TSPRKNFGSTN
-97 SRDKIGGEAFPSP
+97 PRDKIDGAASPSP
-110 RKTSI
+110 RKTSDLD
-115 SDRDVGPREITKDL
+115 SREITKDL

-141 KGRKDAERASTKDE
+141 KGRKDVERPSTRDE
-155 GMKSPKVS
+155 GTKSPKIV
-163 HIFRRRHSTE
+163 HIFRRRHSAE
-173 SSQEDTRE
+173 SAQEDARE
-181 KKCSDKRASCE
+181 KDCNDKRAPCE
-192 TDMSRPSK
+192 TDTGRSSK

-222 LFEVEEE
+222 LFEVK

-235 RQKQDAENERAT
+235 RQEQEGESDRAAV
-247 SSKRDVLTIVV
+247 SSECDVLTVVV
-258 DPHKASA
+258 DSHKAA
-265 NRSFYRKTNYERD
+265 PNRPFYRKTSYARG
-278 KDVGEEYLENG
+278 KDEDEEYLEDG
-289 ESRNAFRPRCETV
+289 ESRNAFRPRCETD
-302 PLSRP
+302 PLRRP
-307 CDTRNEHS
+307 CEARSDHL

-332 RSRIKFYCKIHETER
+332 RPRIKFYCKIYETER
-347 KNAICLQNQ
+347 RNATICLQNQ

-364 CSSKSCKIKTV
+364 CPSKSCKIRT

-381 WTSRR
+381 WTRR

-392 KMTTGR
+392 KMTTDR

-403 ETKDYERLGQEQVFM
+403 ETKSYERLGQERVFVST
-418 PSSGS
+418 SSGS

-466 HLHALFAAVEHSHL
+466 HLHALFAAVEHGHL
-480 DKARTILESTDVDVN
+480 DKARTILESTDVDIN

-556 GSTSGSGGSILLEP
+556 GSTSGSGGTTLLEP
-570 PSSHRASFSTQHNNL
+570 PSSHRASFSTQHNNP

-591 TEDKQLSLWE
+591 TEDKQLALWE

-627 VDVTGTTSITVR
+627 VDVTGTTSVAVR

-676 KQRECRIEDLTQG
+676 KQRECRIEGLTQG
-689 HKYHFRAAA
+689 QKYHFRAAA
-698 GNLKGYSRFMNS
+698 GNLKGYSRFRNS

-735 ELNTLFTD
+735 QLNTLFID

-868 GIQDLGQLYHKPIRD
+868 CIQDLGQLYHKPIRD

-921 HEDSNVGDILM
+921 HEDSNVADILM
-932 TSIQEQMTY
+932 ASIQEQMTY
-941 HQVSGIKLPKGLY
+941 HQVSSIKLSKGLY
-954 LAYLKMQSSVDLIQL
+954 LGYLKMQSSVDLIQV

-980 HCKIRDNSHV
+980 HCKIRDNPHV
-990 SAEEWDYLKRVPRI
+990 SAEEWDYLKRVTRI
-1004 CTSET
+1004 CTSEL

-1034 DQIAATAR
+1034 DLVAATAR
-1042 RLFNYME
+1042 RLFSYME

-1064 VIELTHD
+1064 VIDLTHD
-1071 VSFLIVVPPAETACC
+1071 VSFLIAVPPAETACC

-1097 GDLLSLPIPVFEMV
+1097 GDLLSLPIQVFEMV
-1111 YLNTYQKDVINRYSR
+1111 HLNTYQKDVINRYSR

-1158 ARLQDLQL
+1158 ARLQDLQS
-1166 QVNSVWK
+1166 QVNTVWK
-1173 SARWLIDVITF
+1173 GARWLIDVITF

-1191 QQNIASQTVGISMKH
+1191 QLNIPSQTVGISMKH
-1206 LFSLDRNKNSNSNS
+1206 LLSLDRNKNSNSNS

-1272 QHVRKGSN
+1272 QYVRKGSN
-1280 TSTTSEPQK
+1280 TSNVSTTSEPQK
-1289 SSCAPISSNSNLSN
+1289 SCAPISNSSNLSN
-1303 LTTTSSVNHLI
+1303 LTATSSANHLI

-1343 ATITSASAT
+1343 ATITSASAS
-1352 TSPLLSIKPM
+1352 TSPLLSIKPI
-1362 IYTGS
+1362 IYSGS
-1367 LLSVSTAMTNTTSL
+1367 LLSVSTAISTNTTSL

-1406 VCLKPGQPGIKV
+1406 VCLKPGQPGVKV
-1418 KTSKPTASVAAMAAV
+1418 KTSKPTASVAAMATV

-1445 TMMPPLPGILQ
+1445 TMMPAPLPGILQ

-1506 TADELPNF
+1506 TADELRNF

>member
-1 MKFRKSA
+1 MKSGPRTPVLGGLGRRMSSGDKASPGLTIDRAAFLLLRVKKAFRKKKQQRKEKSTPAVECKSEPRPARGPGGRPAPLLRSRTLPAIVAPGLSILQAQIDARYNATSTALSDPSPAESGTSA
-8 SSSPKMELLSRR
+8 KRGSTATKLLAPKISFTDDTIERRVSDTGPATRESSKEHSTRGRLSTSSIGGSQPLTRLARLLNQRPSFTPNDEIPRRLSWERRDCSTTSSCLPRSSSIDSVAEWGIAGGVGTVSSSNIVNVGSSYGLFIDQPPPPRR
-20 STGGRMSTLKR
+20 S
-31 SRSFRASVKLMSKIR
+31 
-46 NHANLRLT
+46 
-54 AGFDLSSVSKDLT
+54 
-67 VKKGCDLPVVEE
+67 
-79 SQDGEKP
+79 
-86 SSPRKNFKDMN
+86 
-97 SRDKIGGEAFPSP
+97 PSP
-110 RKTSI
+110 LLGAR
-115 SDRDVGPREITKDL
+115 SDR
-129 KNKLS
+129 LS
-134 LTDRLMG
+134 LVSPNIGRRV
-141 KGRKDAERASTKDE
+141 KGHRA
-155 GMKSPKVS
+155 
-163 HIFRRRHSTE
+163 
-173 SSQEDTRE
+173 
-181 KKCSDKRASCE
+181 
-192 TDMSRPSK
+192 
-200 HVSYENPTFV
+200 V
-210 LDSSLDSSVSSF
+210 LEL
-222 LFEVEEE
+222 
-229 EEEEEQ
+229 
-235 RQKQDAENERAT
+235 
-247 SSKRDVLTIVV
+247 
-258 DPHKASA
+258 
-265 NRSFYRKTNYERD
+265 Y
-278 KDVGEEYLENG
+278 
-289 ESRNAFRPRCETV
+289 
-302 PLSRP
+302 
-307 CDTRNEHS
+307 
-315 NVINRNRRTT
+315 
-325 ESFGEFD
+325 
-332 RSRIKFYCKIHETER
+332 
-347 KNAICLQNQ
+347 
-356 KIHDSVKT
+356 
-364 CSSKSCKIKTV
+364 
-375 DNIANF
+375 
-381 WTSRR
+381 
-386 GNSFRN
+386 
-392 KMTTGR
+392 
-398 KRDAK
+398 
-403 ETKDYERLGQEQVFM
+403 
-418 PSSGS
+418 
-423 KFHSLQGME
+423 SLQGME

-441 QQPHQQLNNLS
+441 HQANQQSHNLS
-452 SIHINPLSA
+452 SVHVNPLTA

-466 HLHALFAAVEHSHL
+466 HLHALFAAVEHGHV

-556 GSTSGSGGSILLEP
+556 GSSSGSGGSTLLEP
-570 PSSHRASFSTQHNNL
+570 PSSHRSSFSSQHNNL

-591 TEDKQLSLWE
+591 AEDKQLALWE

-627 VDVTGTTSITVR
+627 VDVTGTNSVTMR

-658 SLHEDFSVICGER
+658 STKEDFSAICGER

-676 KQRECRIEDLTQG
+676 KQRECRIDDLIQG
-689 HKYHFRAAA
+689 QKYYFRAAA
-698 GNLKGYSRFMNS
+698 GNLKGYSRFRNS

-724 GRVPRFAGRLE
+724 GRLPRFAGRLE
-735 ELNTLFTD
+735 QLNTLFTD

-829 CTWDDVKSLRQD
+829 CTWDDVKVLRQD

-868 GIQDLGQLYHKPIRD
+868 CIQDLGQLYHKPIRD
-883 IQGTLVFST
+883 VQGTLVFST
-892 VNYIKSPKLVSVLN
+892 VNYIKSPKLISVLN
-906 SRWLPLSKVIKKVIT
+906 SRWLPLSKVTKKVIT
-921 HEDSNVGDILM
+921 HEDSNVADILIA
-932 TSIQEQMTY
+932 SIQEQMTY
-941 HQVSGIKLPKGLY
+941 HQLSSIKLSKGLY
-954 LAYLKMQSSVDLIQL
+954 LGYLKMQSSVDLIQL
-969 VVPTKS
+969 VVPAKS

-980 HCKIRDNSHV
+980 HCKIRDNPHV
-990 SAEEWDYLKRVPRI
+990 SAEEWDYLKRITRLYA
-1004 CTSET
+1004 SEA
-1009 SVKESEEKENV
+1009 SVKDSEEKENV
-1020 TNEAQG
+1020 TNEG

-1034 DQIAATAR
+1034 DLVAATSR

-1049 ISPEDSLVHRLYDAE
+1049 ISHDDSLVHRLYDAE
-1064 VIELTHD
+1064 VIDLSHD
-1071 VSFLIVVPPAETACC
+1071 VSFLIAVPPAETACC

-1097 GDLLSLPIPVFEMV
+1097 GDLLSLPIQVFEMV
-1111 YLNTYQKDVINRYSR
+1111 HLNTYQKEVINRYSR

-1134 TAQAQHNHREAFSS
+1134 TAQAQYNHREAFSS

-1158 ARLQDLQL
+1158 ARLQELQS
-1166 QVNSVWK
+1166 QVNTVWK
-1173 SARWLIDVITF
+1173 GARWLIDVITF

-1191 QQNIASQTVGISMKH
+1191 QQVSSQTVGISMKH
-1206 LFSLDRNKNSNSNS
+1206 LLSLDRNKSNSNSNS

-1247 PNLSKSSSNLLT
+1247 PNVTNSSSNLLT

-1272 QHVRKGSN
+1272 QYVRKGSN
-1280 TSTTSEPQK
+1280 TSNVSTGSEPPK
-1289 SSCAPISSNSNLSN
+1289 SSVPMSSISNLSN
-1303 LTTTSSVNHLI
+1303 ATSTGSNNHLI
-1314 PLQNVRLPPSKSEDT
+1314 PLQNTRLPPSKSEDT
-1329 LILAKYKHSPRNRS
+1329 LILTKYKHSPRNRS
-1343 ATITSASAT
+1343 ATITSASAS

-1362 IYTGS
+1362 IYGGS

-1392 HSLSSDEYSATNSS
+1392 HSLSSDEYSTPNSS
-1406 VCLKPGQPGIKV
+1406 VCIKSSHV
-1418 KTSKPTASVAAMAAV
+1418 KSKSSKPTASVAAMA
-1433 PTDNLDEEKEEA
+1433 TGSLESQLEEEKDEA
-1445 TMMPPLPGILQ
+1445 TLMPAPLPGILQ
-1456 VYAAYETGLAAGT
+1456 VYAAYETGLASGT

-1485 DLVVKQ
+1485 NLVVKQ
-1491 LNMAVVLKGQKGPTY
+1491 LNMAVVLKGQEGPIY

-1529 DFKPLH
+1529 DFKLLQ

>member
-1 MKFRKSA
+1 MKFRKS
-8 SSSPKMELLSRR
+8 SISSPKMELLSRR
-20 STGGRMSTLKR
+20 SSNDGRMSTLKR
-31 SRSFRASVKLMSKIR
+31 SRSFRASMKLMSKLKS
-46 NHANLRLT
+46 HANLRLNRN
-54 AGFDLSSVSKDLT
+54 AGFDLSPVAVRDQRSKKRRNKLSSFEESSSSPVADTESNVIENPARSEEKILDDLEKDSVSLNE
-67 VKKGCDLPVVEE
+67 LE
-79 SQDGEKP
+79 S
-86 SSPRKNFKDMN
+86 R
-97 SRDKIGGEAFPSP
+97 R
-110 RKTSI
+110 I
-115 SDRDVGPREITKDL
+115 SKEL
-129 KNKLS
+129 KNKLC
-134 LTDRLMG
+134 LTDRIMRRN
-141 KGRKDAERASTKDE
+141 RKDTEKAPKKSA
-155 GMKSPKVS
+155 GPLSPKVT
-163 HIFRRRHSTE
+163 HIFRWKSNEE
-173 SSQEDTRE
+173 SPTTE
-181 KKCSDKRASCE
+181 KKDV
-192 TDMSRPSK
+192 
-200 HVSYENPTFV
+200 HVSYENPTFC

-222 LFEVEEE
+222 LFDPENSSRIASEIECNDEMSSERSHQDPVLTLLVDSRRPYANETVFEGAANFQCNKNNRPSFRSPKARSLSVNDVVLQEDEEIA
-229 EEEEEQ
+229 
-235 RQKQDAENERAT
+235 KSLDLNEYRT
-247 SSKRDVLTIVV
+247 NFCCQSHRDDDLSSKER
-258 DPHKASA
+258 KASEKM
-265 NRSFYRKTNYERD
+265 RKT
-278 KDVGEEYLENG
+278 
-289 ESRNAFRPRCETV
+289 
-302 PLSRP
+302 
-307 CDTRNEHS
+307 
-315 NVINRNRRTT
+315 
-325 ESFGEFD
+325 
-332 RSRIKFYCKIHETER
+332 
-347 KNAICLQNQ
+347 
-356 KIHDSVKT
+356 SV
-364 CSSKSCKIKTV
+364 CSSKSCRIRTV

-381 WTSRR
+381 WTNGR
-386 GNSFRN
+386 GSSFRN
-392 KMTTGR
+392 KVSVGR
-398 KRDAK
+398 KKSIKDSRDH
-403 ETKDYERLGQEQVFM
+403 ESIGQDRQLVTTT
-418 PSSGS
+418 SGS
-423 KFHSLQGME
+423 KLYSLQGME

-441 QQPHQQLNNLS
+441 QQPHQQSNSIS
-452 SIHINPLSA
+452 SVHINPLSA

-466 HLHALFAAVEHSHL
+466 HLHALFAAVEHGHL

-556 GSTSGSGGSILLEP
+556 GSTSGSGGTTLLEP
-570 PSSHRASFSTQHNNL
+570 PTSHRSSFSSQHNNL

-591 TEDKQLSLWE
+591 AEDKQLALWE

-627 VDVTGTTSITVR
+627 IDVTGTNSVTVR

-658 SLHEDFSVICGER
+658 SSKEDFSAIGGER

-676 KQRECRIEDLTQG
+676 KQRECRIDDLIQG
-689 HKYHFRAAA
+689 QKYYFRAAA
-698 GNLKGYSRFMNS
+698 GNLKGYSRFRNS

-735 ELNTLFTD
+735 QLNTLFTD

-808 EIDETYPSCIY
+808 EVDETYPSCIY

-829 CTWDDVKSLRQD
+829 CTWDDVKTLRQD

-868 GIQDLGQLYHKPIRD
+868 CIQDLGQLYHKPIRD

-892 VNYIKSPKLVSVLN
+892 VNYIKSPKLISVLN
-906 SRWLPLSKVIKKVIT
+906 SRWLPLSKVTKKVIP
-921 HEDSNVGDILM
+921 HEDSNVADILIS
-932 TSIQEQMTY
+932 SIQEQMTY
-941 HQVSGIKLPKGLY
+941 HQVSSIKLSKGLY
-954 LAYLKMQSSVDLIQL
+954 LGYLKMQSSVDLIQV
-969 VVPTKS
+969 VVPAKS

-980 HCKIRDNSHV
+980 HCKIRDNPHV
-990 SAEEWDYLKRVPRI
+990 SAEEWDYLKRITRMYASDV
-1004 CTSET
+1004 
-1009 SVKESEEKENV
+1009 SVKDSEEKENV
-1020 TNEAQG
+1020 TNELQG

-1034 DQIAATAR
+1034 ELVSATAR

-1049 ISPEDSLVHRLYDAE
+1049 INPEDSLVHRLYDAE
-1064 VIELTHD
+1064 VIDLTHD
-1071 VSFLIVVPPAETACC
+1071 VSFLIAVPPAETACC

-1097 GDLLSLPIPVFEMV
+1097 GDLLSLPIQVFEMV
-1111 YLNTYQKDVINRYSR
+1111 HLNTYQKDVINRYSR

-1158 ARLQDLQL
+1158 ARLQDLQT
-1166 QVNSVWK
+1166 QVNTVWK
-1173 SARWLIDVITF
+1173 GARWLIDVITF

-1191 QQNIASQTVGISMKH
+1191 QQSSTSQTVGISMKH
-1206 LFSLDRNKNSNSNS
+1206 LLSLDRNKSNSNSNS

-1247 PNLSKSSSNLLT
+1247 PNVTNSSSNLLT

-1272 QHVRKGSN
+1272 QYVRKGSN
-1280 TSTTSEPQK
+1280 TSNVSTGSEPQK
-1289 SSCAPISSNSNLSN
+1289 SSIPMSSTSN
-1303 LTTTSSVNHLI
+1303 LTNTTSGGSNNHLV
-1314 PLQNVRLPPSKSEDT
+1314 PLQNTRLPPSKSEDT
-1329 LILAKYKHSPRNRS
+1329 LILTKYKHSPRNRS
-1343 ATITSASAT
+1343 ATITSASAS

-1362 IYTGS
+1362 IYGGS

-1392 HSLSSDEYSATNSS
+1392 HSLSSDEYSTPNSS
-1406 VCLKPGQPGIKV
+1406 VCIKSGHVKSKP
-1418 KTSKPTASVAAMAAV
+1418 TKPTASVAAMA
-1433 PTDNLDEEKEEA
+1433 TGSLESQLEEEKDEA
-1445 TMMPPLPGILQ
+1445 TMMPAPLPGILQ
-1456 VYAAYETGLAAGT
+1456 VYAAYETGLASGT

-1485 DLVVKQ
+1485 NLVVKQ
-1491 LNMAVVLKGQKGPTY
+1491 LNMAVVLKGQEGPIY

-1529 DFKPLH
+1529 DFKLLQ

>member
-1 MKFRKSA
+1 MIGR
-8 SSSPKMELLSRR
+8 
-20 STGGRMSTLKR
+20 GGRRYEGWAVLGGLGRRMSSGDKASPGLTIDRAAFLLLRVKKAFKKKKQQRKEKSIPTVECKTESRSARGPGGRPAPLLR
-31 SRSFRASVKLMSKIR
+31 SRTLPAIVAPGLSILQAQIDARYNASAGLSVPESGTSTKRGSTVSHCTKLLTPRISFTDDTIERRVSDSGPTRESSKEHSTR
-46 NHANLRLT
+46 SGRLST
-54 AGFDLSSVSKDLT
+54 SS
-67 VKKGCDLPVVEE
+67 
-79 SQDGEKP
+79 
-86 SSPRKNFKDMN
+86 
-97 SRDKIGGEAFPSP
+97 IGGSQP
-110 RKTSI
+110 
-115 SDRDVGPREITKDL
+115 
-129 KNKLS
+129 
-134 LTDRLMG
+134 LTRLA
-141 KGRKDAERASTKDE
+141 RLLN
-155 GMKSPKVS
+155 
-163 HIFRRRHSTE
+163 
-173 SSQEDTRE
+173 Q
-181 KKCSDKRASCE
+181 
-192 TDMSRPSK
+192 RPSFTP
-200 HVSYENPTFV
+200 SDEIPRR
-210 LDSSLDSSVSSF
+210 LSW
-222 LFEVEEE
+222 
-229 EEEEEQ
+229 
-235 RQKQDAENERAT
+235 ERRDCSAT
-247 SSKRDVLTIVV
+247 SSCL
-258 DPHKASA
+258 P
-265 NRSFYRKTNYERD
+265 RS
-278 KDVGEEYLENG
+278 
-289 ESRNAFRPRCETV
+289 S
-302 PLSRP
+302 S
-307 CDTRNEHS
+307 
-315 NVINRNRRTT
+315 I
-325 ESFGEFD
+325 
-332 RSRIKFYCKIHETER
+332 
-347 KNAICLQNQ
+347 
-356 KIHDSVKT
+356 DSVAEWSIAGGVGT
-364 CSSKSCKIKTV
+364 VSASNAVNAGSSYGLFADQPPPRRSPSPLLGARSDRLSLV
-375 DNIANF
+375 SPNIG
-381 WTSRR
+381 RR
-386 GNSFRN
+386 VKGHR
-392 KMTTGR
+392 
-398 KRDAK
+398 AVL
-403 ETKDYERLGQEQVFM
+403 ELY
-418 PSSGS
+418 
-423 KFHSLQGME
+423 SLQGME

-441 QQPHQQLNNLS
+441 QQPNQQSNNIS
-452 SIHINPLSA
+452 SVHINPLTA

-466 HLHALFAAVEHSHL
+466 HLHALFAAVEHGHL

-541 ASLLSEAE
+541 ASLLLEAE

-556 GSTSGSGGSILLEP
+556 GSTSGSGGTTLLEP
-570 PSSHRASFSTQHNNL
+570 PSSHRSSFSSQHNNL

-591 TEDKQLSLWE
+591 AEDKQLALWE

-627 VDVTGTTSITVR
+627 VDVTGTNSVTVR

-658 SLHEDFSVICGER
+658 SIKEDFSVICGER

-676 KQRECRIEDLTQG
+676 KQRECRIDDLIQG
-689 HKYHFRAAA
+689 QKYYFRAAA
-698 GNLKGYSRFMNS
+698 GNLKGYSRFRNS

-735 ELNTLFTD
+735 QLNTLFTD

-760 HKKKTTIKQLFTA
+760 HKKKTTIKQLFSA

-788 CLLYHEDKV
+788 CLLYHEDKI

-808 EIDETYPSCIY
+808 EVDETYPSCIY
-819 NDFHWLMKVA
+819 NDFHWLMKVG
-829 CTWDDVKSLRQD
+829 CTWDDVKILRQN

-868 GIQDLGQLYHKPIRD
+868 CIQDIGQLYHKPIRD
-883 IQGTLVFST
+883 VQGTLVFST
-892 VNYIKSPKLVSVLN
+892 VNYVKSPKLISVLN
-906 SRWLPLSKVIKKVIT
+906 SRWLPLSKVTKKVII
-921 HEDSNVGDILM
+921 HEDSNVADILIA
-932 TSIQEQMTY
+932 SIQEQMTY
-941 HQVSGIKLPKGLY
+941 HQVSSIKLSKGLY
-954 LAYLKMQSSVDLIQL
+954 LGYLKMQSSVDLIQV
-969 VVPTKS
+969 VVPAKS

-980 HCKIRDNSHV
+980 HCKIRDNPHV
-990 SAEEWDYLKRVPRI
+990 SAEEWDYLKRITRI
-1004 CTSET
+1004 HASDA
-1009 SVKESEEKENV
+1009 SVKDCEEKENV

-1034 DQIAATAR
+1034 DLVAATAR

-1049 ISPEDSLVHRLYDAE
+1049 ISPEDSLLHRLYDAE
-1064 VIELTHD
+1064 VIDLTHD
-1071 VSFLIVVPPAETACC
+1071 VSFLIAVPPAETACC

-1097 GDLLSLPIPVFEMV
+1097 GDLLSLPIQVFEMV
-1111 YLNTYQKDVINRYSR
+1111 HLNTYQKDVINRYSR

-1134 TAQAQHNHREAFSS
+1134 TAQAQYNHREAFSS

-1158 ARLQDLQL
+1158 ARLQDLQT
-1166 QVNSVWK
+1166 QVNTVWK
-1173 SARWLIDVITF
+1173 GARWLIDVITF

-1191 QQNIASQTVGISMKH
+1191 QQSGSSQTVGISMKH
-1206 LFSLDRNKNSNSNS
+1206 LLSLDRNRSNSNS

-1247 PNLSKSSSNLLT
+1247 PNMSNSSSNLLT

-1272 QHVRKGSN
+1272 QYIRKGSN
-1280 TSTTSEPQK
+1280 TSNVSAGSEPAK
-1289 SSCAPISSNSNLSN
+1289 STVPMSSPSNLSN
-1303 LTTTSSVNHLI
+1303 ATSTGSNNHLV
-1314 PLQNVRLPPSKSEDT
+1314 PLQNTRLPPSKSEDT
-1329 LILAKYKHSPRNRS
+1329 LILTKYKHSPRNRS
-1343 ATITSASAT
+1343 ATITSASAS

-1362 IYTGS
+1362 IYGGS

-1392 HSLSSDEYSATNSS
+1392 HSLSSDEYSTPNSS
-1406 VCLKPGQPGIKV
+1406 VCIKSGHTKSKP
-1418 KTSKPTASVAAMAAV
+1418 TKPTASVAATA
-1433 PTDNLDEEKEEA
+1433 TGSLESQLEEEKDEA
-1445 TMMPPLPGILQ
+1445 TLMPAPLPGILQ
-1456 VYAAYETGLAAGT
+1456 VYAAYETGLASGT

-1485 DLVVKQ
+1485 NLVVKQ
-1491 LNMAVVLKGQKGPTY
+1491 LNMAVVLKGQEGPIY

-1529 DFKPLH
+1529 DFKLLQ

>member
-1 MKFRKSA
+1 MVLGVLGR
-8 SSSPKMELLSRR
+8 
-20 STGGRMSTLKR
+20 RMSSGDKASPGLTID
-31 SRSFRASVKLMSKIR
+31 RAAFLL
-46 NHANLRLT
+46 LR
-54 AGFDLSSVSKDLT
+54 
-67 VKKGCDLPVVEE
+67 VKKA
-79 SQDGEKP
+79 
-86 SSPRKNFKDMN
+86 FK
-97 SRDKIGGEAFPSP
+97 
-110 RKTSI
+110 
-115 SDRDVGPREITKDL
+115 
-129 KNKLS
+129 
-134 LTDRLMG
+134 
-141 KGRKDAERASTKDE
+141 
-155 GMKSPKVS
+155 
-163 HIFRRRHSTE
+163 
-173 SSQEDTRE
+173 
-181 KKCSDKRASCE
+181 
-192 TDMSRPSK
+192 
-200 HVSYENPTFV
+200 
-210 LDSSLDSSVSSF
+210 
-222 LFEVEEE
+222 
-229 EEEEEQ
+229 
-235 RQKQDAENERAT
+235 
-247 SSKRDVLTIVV
+247 
-258 DPHKASA
+258 
-265 NRSFYRKTNYERD
+265 
-278 KDVGEEYLENG
+278 
-289 ESRNAFRPRCETV
+289 
-302 PLSRP
+302 
-307 CDTRNEHS
+307 
-315 NVINRNRRTT
+315 
-325 ESFGEFD
+325 
-332 RSRIKFYCKIHETER
+332 
-347 KNAICLQNQ
+347 
-356 KIHDSVKT
+356 
-364 CSSKSCKIKTV
+364 
-375 DNIANF
+375 
-381 WTSRR
+381 
-386 GNSFRN
+386 
-392 KMTTGR
+392 
-398 KRDAK
+398 
-403 ETKDYERLGQEQVFM
+403 
-418 PSSGS
+418 
-423 KFHSLQGME
+423 
-432 FLEGFGKKK
+432 KKK
-441 QQPHQQLNNLS
+441 QQRKEKSAPVPECKPENRSARGPGGRPAPLLRSRTLPAIVVPGLNILQAQIDARYNAVTTGISVVPPSTDNTTCAKRGSTASHCTKLLTPRISFTDDTIGERRVSDSGPASRESSKEHSARSGRLSTS
-452 SIHINPLSA
+452 SIGGSQPLNRLARLLNQRPSFTPSDEIPRRLSWERRDYSTTSSCLPRSSSIDSVAEWGLTGIGSVGANNGVSA
-461 QSLNI
+461 GSSYGLFVEHPPPRRSPSPLLGARNDRLSIVSPNI
-466 HLHALFAAVEHSHL
+466 GRRVKGHRAIVALFAAVEHGHL
-480 DKARTILESTDVDVN
+480 DKARTILESTDVDIN

-556 GSTSGSGGSILLEP
+556 GSTSGSGGTTLLEP
-570 PSSHRASFSTQHNNL
+570 PSSHRASFSTQHNNP

-591 TEDKQLSLWE
+591 TEDKQLALWE

-627 VDVTGTTSITVR
+627 VDVTGTTSVAVR

-676 KQRECRIEDLTQG
+676 KQRECRIEGLTQG
-689 HKYHFRAAA
+689 QKYHFRAAA
-698 GNLKGYSRFMNS
+698 GNLKGYSRFRNS

-735 ELNTLFTD
+735 QLNTLFID

-868 GIQDLGQLYHKPIRD
+868 CIQDLGQLYHKPIRD

-921 HEDSNVGDILM
+921 HEDSNVADILM
-932 TSIQEQMTY
+932 ASIQEQMTY
-941 HQVSGIKLPKGLY
+941 HQVSSIKLSKGLY
-954 LAYLKMQSSVDLIQL
+954 LGYLKMQSSVDLIQV

-980 HCKIRDNSHV
+980 HCKIRDNPHV
-990 SAEEWDYLKRVPRI
+990 SAEEWDYLKRVTRI
-1004 CTSET
+1004 CTSEL

-1034 DQIAATAR
+1034 DLVAATAR
-1042 RLFNYME
+1042 RLFSYME

-1064 VIELTHD
+1064 VIDLTHD
-1071 VSFLIVVPPAETACC
+1071 VSFLIAVPPAETACC

-1097 GDLLSLPIPVFEMV
+1097 GDLLSLPIQVFEMV
-1111 YLNTYQKDVINRYSR
+1111 HLNTYQKDVINRYSR

-1158 ARLQDLQL
+1158 ARLQDLQS
-1166 QVNSVWK
+1166 QVNTVWK
-1173 SARWLIDVITF
+1173 GARWLIDVITF

-1191 QQNIASQTVGISMKH
+1191 QLNIPSQTVGISMKH
-1206 LFSLDRNKNSNSNS
+1206 LLSLDRNKNSNSNS

-1272 QHVRKGSN
+1272 QYVRKGSN
-1280 TSTTSEPQK
+1280 TSNVSTTSEPQK
-1289 SSCAPISSNSNLSN
+1289 SCAPISNSSNLSN
-1303 LTTTSSVNHLI
+1303 LTATSSANHLI

-1343 ATITSASAT
+1343 ATITSASAS
-1352 TSPLLSIKPM
+1352 TSPLLSIKPI
-1362 IYTGS
+1362 IYSGS
-1367 LLSVSTAMTNTTSL
+1367 LLSVSTAISTNTTSL

-1406 VCLKPGQPGIKV
+1406 VCLKPGQPGVKV
-1418 KTSKPTASVAAMAAV
+1418 KTSKPTASVAAMATV

-1445 TMMPPLPGILQ
+1445 TMMPAPLPGILQ

-1506 TADELPNF
+1506 TADELRNF

>member
-1 MKFRKSA
+1 MSSGDKA
-8 SSSPKMELLSRR
+8 SPSLTIDRAAFLL
-20 STGGRMSTLKR
+20 
-31 SRSFRASVKLMSKIR
+31 
-46 NHANLRLT
+46 LR
-54 AGFDLSSVSKDLT
+54 
-67 VKKGCDLPVVEE
+67 VKK
-79 SQDGEKP
+79 
-86 SSPRKNFKDMN
+86 
-97 SRDKIGGEAFPSP
+97 
-110 RKTSI
+110 
-115 SDRDVGPREITKDL
+115 
-129 KNKLS
+129 
-134 LTDRLMG
+134 
-141 KGRKDAERASTKDE
+141 
-155 GMKSPKVS
+155 
-163 HIFRRRHSTE
+163 
-173 SSQEDTRE
+173 
-181 KKCSDKRASCE
+181 
-192 TDMSRPSK
+192 
-200 HVSYENPTFV
+200 
-210 LDSSLDSSVSSF
+210 
-222 LFEVEEE
+222 
-229 EEEEEQ
+229 
-235 RQKQDAENERAT
+235 
-247 SSKRDVLTIVV
+247 
-258 DPHKASA
+258 
-265 NRSFYRKTNYERD
+265 
-278 KDVGEEYLENG
+278 
-289 ESRNAFRPRCETV
+289 AFR
-302 PLSRP
+302 
-307 CDTRNEHS
+307 
-315 NVINRNRRTT
+315 
-325 ESFGEFD
+325 
-332 RSRIKFYCKIHETER
+332 
-347 KNAICLQNQ
+347 
-356 KIHDSVKT
+356 
-364 CSSKSCKIKTV
+364 
-375 DNIANF
+375 
-381 WTSRR
+381 
-386 GNSFRN
+386 
-392 KMTTGR
+392 
-398 KRDAK
+398 
-403 ETKDYERLGQEQVFM
+403 
-418 PSSGS
+418 
-423 KFHSLQGME
+423 
-432 FLEGFGKKK
+432 KKK
-441 QQPHQQLNNLS
+441 QQRKEKSIPAVECKPENRSARGPGGRPAPLLRSRTLPAIVAPGLSILQAQIDARYNATSTGLSVPSPAESGTSAKRGSTVSHCAKLLAPRISFTDDTIERRVSDSGQGTRESSKEHSARSGRLSTASIGGSQPLTRLARLLNQRPSFTPSDEIPRRLSWERRDCSTTSSCLPRSS
-452 SIHINPLSA
+452 SIDSVAEWGAAGGVGTVSASTTPIAGSSYGLFVDQPPPRRSPSPLLGA
-461 QSLNI
+461 RGDRLSLVSPNI
-466 HLHALFAAVEHSHL
+466 GRRVKGHRAVLALFVAVEHGHL

-556 GSTSGSGGSILLEP
+556 GSTSGSGGTTLLEP
-570 PSSHRASFSTQHNNL
+570 PSSHRSSFSSQHNNL

-591 TEDKQLSLWE
+591 AEDKQLAQWE

-627 VDVTGTTSITVR
+627 VDVTGTNSVTVR

-658 SLHEDFSVICGER
+658 STKEDFSVICGER

-676 KQRECRIEDLTQG
+676 KQRECRIDDLMQG
-689 HKYHFRAAA
+689 QKYYFRAAA
-698 GNLKGYSRFMNS
+698 GNLKGYSRFRNS

-735 ELNTLFTD
+735 QLNTLFTD

-808 EIDETYPSCIY
+808 EVDETYPSCIY

-829 CTWDDVKSLRQD
+829 CTWDDVKTLRQD

-868 GIQDLGQLYHKPIRD
+868 CIQDLGQLYHKPIRD
-883 IQGTLVFST
+883 VQGTLVFST
-892 VNYIKSPKLVSVLN
+892 VNYIKSPKLISVLN
-906 SRWLPLSKVIKKVIT
+906 SRWLPLSKVTKKVIP
-921 HEDSNVGDILM
+921 HEDSNVADILIA
-932 TSIQEQMTY
+932 SIQEQMTY
-941 HQVSGIKLPKGLY
+941 HQVSSIKLSKGLY
-954 LAYLKMQSSVDLIQL
+954 LGYLKMQSSVDLIQV
-969 VVPTKS
+969 VVPAKS

-980 HCKIRDNSHV
+980 HCKIRDNPHV
-990 SAEEWDYLKRVPRI
+990 SAEEWDYLKRITRMYASDV
-1004 CTSET
+1004 
-1009 SVKESEEKENV
+1009 SVKDPEEKENV
-1020 TNEAQG
+1020 TNELQG

-1034 DQIAATAR
+1034 ELVSATAR

-1049 ISPEDSLVHRLYDAE
+1049 INPEDSLIHRLYDAE
-1064 VIELTHD
+1064 VIDLTHD
-1071 VSFLIVVPPAETACC
+1071 VSFLIAVPPAETACC

-1097 GDLLSLPIPVFEMV
+1097 GDLLSLPIQVFEMV
-1111 YLNTYQKDVINRYSR
+1111 HLNTYQRDVISRYSR

-1158 ARLQDLQL
+1158 ARLQDLQT
-1166 QVNSVWK
+1166 QVNTVWK
-1173 SARWLIDVITF
+1173 GARWLIDVITF

-1191 QQNIASQTVGISMKH
+1191 QQSAASQTVGISMKH
-1206 LFSLDRNKNSNSNS
+1206 LLSLDRNKSNSNSNS

-1247 PNLSKSSSNLLT
+1247 PNVANSSSNLLT

-1272 QHVRKGSN
+1272 QYVRKGSN
-1280 TSTTSEPQK
+1280 TSNVSTGSEPPK
-1289 SSCAPISSNSNLSN
+1289 SSIPMSSTSNLSN
-1303 LTTTSSVNHLI
+1303 TTSGGSNNHLV
-1314 PLQNVRLPPSKSEDT
+1314 PLQNSRLPPSKSEDT
-1329 LILAKYKHSPRNRS
+1329 LILTKYKHSPRNRS
-1343 ATITSASAT
+1343 ATITSASAS

-1362 IYTGS
+1362 IYGGS

-1392 HSLSSDEYSATNSS
+1392 HSLSSDEYSTPNSS
-1406 VCLKPGQPGIKV
+1406 VCIKSSHA
-1418 KTSKPTASVAAMAAV
+1418 KSKSTKPTASVAAMA
-1433 PTDNLDEEKEEA
+1433 TGSLESQLEEEKDEA
-1445 TMMPPLPGILQ
+1445 TMMPAPLPGILQ
-1456 VYAAYETGLAAGT
+1456 VYAAYETGLASGT

-1485 DLVVKQ
+1485 NLVVKQ
-1491 LNMAVVLKGQKGPTY
+1491 LNMAVVLKGQEGPIY

-1529 DFKPLH
+1529 DFKLLQ

>member
-1 MKFRKSA
+1 MSSGDKASPSLTIDRAAFLLLRVKKAFKKKKQQRKEKSA
-8 SSSPKMELLSRR
+8 PVAECKSENRSARGPGGRPAPLLRSRTLPAIVTPGLSILQAQIEARYNERRVSDSGPAGRETSKEHSARSGRLSSSSIGGSQPLNRLARLLNQRPSFTPSDEIPRRLSWERRDCSTTSSCLPRSSSIDSVAEWGLTGGIGTGSNGGVSAGSSYGLFVEQPPPPRR
-20 STGGRMSTLKR
+20 S
-31 SRSFRASVKLMSKIR
+31 
-46 NHANLRLT
+46 
-54 AGFDLSSVSKDLT
+54 
-67 VKKGCDLPVVEE
+67 
-79 SQDGEKP
+79 
-86 SSPRKNFKDMN
+86 
-97 SRDKIGGEAFPSP
+97 PSP
-110 RKTSI
+110 LLGAR
-115 SDRDVGPREITKDL
+115 G
-129 KNKLS
+129 
-134 LTDRLMG
+134 DRLVSPNIG
-141 KGRKDAERASTKDE
+141 RRVKGHRA
-155 GMKSPKVS
+155 
-163 HIFRRRHSTE
+163 I
-173 SSQEDTRE
+173 
-181 KKCSDKRASCE
+181 
-192 TDMSRPSK
+192 
-200 HVSYENPTFV
+200 
-210 LDSSLDSSVSSF
+210 
-222 LFEVEEE
+222 VE
-229 EEEEEQ
+229 
-235 RQKQDAENERAT
+235 
-247 SSKRDVLTIVV
+247 L
-258 DPHKASA
+258 
-265 NRSFYRKTNYERD
+265 
-278 KDVGEEYLENG
+278 
-289 ESRNAFRPRCETV
+289 
-302 PLSRP
+302 
-307 CDTRNEHS
+307 
-315 NVINRNRRTT
+315 
-325 ESFGEFD
+325 
-332 RSRIKFYCKIHETER
+332 
-347 KNAICLQNQ
+347 
-356 KIHDSVKT
+356 
-364 CSSKSCKIKTV
+364 
-375 DNIANF
+375 
-381 WTSRR
+381 
-386 GNSFRN
+386 
-392 KMTTGR
+392 
-398 KRDAK
+398 
-403 ETKDYERLGQEQVFM
+403 
-418 PSSGS
+418 
-423 KFHSLQGME
+423 HSLQGME

-466 HLHALFAAVEHSHL
+466 HLHALFAAVEHGHL

-556 GSTSGSGGSILLEP
+556 GSTSGSGGTTLLEP

-591 TEDKQLSLWE
+591 TEDKQLALWE

-627 VDVTGTTSITVR
+627 VDVTGTTSVTVR

-658 SLHEDFSVICGER
+658 SLHEDFSVVCGEK

-676 KQRECRIEDLTQG
+676 KQRECRIDGLTQG
-689 HKYHFRAAA
+689 QRYHFRAAA
-698 GNLKGYSRFMNS
+698 GNLKGYSRFRNS

-735 ELNTLFTD
+735 QLNALFTD

-808 EIDETYPSCIY
+808 EVDETYPSCMY

-868 GIQDLGQLYHKPIRD
+868 CTQDLGQLYHKPIRD

-932 TSIQEQMTY
+932 ASIQEQMTY
-941 HQVSGIKLPKGLY
+941 HQVSGIKLSKGLY
-954 LAYLKMQSSVDLIQL
+954 LGYLKMQSSVDLIQV

-980 HCKIRDNSHV
+980 HCKIRDNPHV
-990 SAEEWDYLKRVPRI
+990 SAEEWDYLKRVTRI
-1004 CTSET
+1004 YLSES

-1020 TNEAQG
+1020 TNESQG

-1034 DQIAATAR
+1034 DLVAATAR

-1064 VIELTHD
+1064 VIDLTHD
-1071 VSFLIVVPPAETACC
+1071 VSFLIAVPPAETACC

-1097 GDLLSLPIPVFEMV
+1097 GDLLSLPIQVFEMV
-1111 YLNTYQKDVINRYSR
+1111 HLNTYQKDVINRYSR

-1158 ARLQDLQL
+1158 ARLQDLQS
-1166 QVNSVWK
+1166 QVNTVWK
-1173 SARWLIDVITF
+1173 GARWLIDVITF

-1191 QQNIASQTVGISMKH
+1191 QQNTVGICMKH
-1206 LFSLDRNKNSNSNS
+1206 LLSLDRNKNSNNS

-1247 PNLSKSSSNLLT
+1247 PNLSSSASNLLT

-1272 QHVRKGSN
+1272 QYVRKGSN
-1280 TSTTSEPQK
+1280 TSNVSTGSEPQK
-1289 SSCAPISSNSNLSN
+1289 SCAPMSSSSN
-1303 LTTTSSVNHLI
+1303 LTTTSSANHLI
-1314 PLQNVRLPPSKSEDT
+1314 PLQNARLPPSKSEDT
-1329 LILAKYKHSPRNRS
+1329 LILTKYKHSPRNRS
-1343 ATITSASAT
+1343 ATITSASAS
-1352 TSPLLSIKPM
+1352 TSPLLSIKPI
-1362 IYTGS
+1362 IYGGS
-1367 LLSVSTAMTNTTSL
+1367 LLSVSTAMTNTTSM

-1392 HSLSSDEYSATNSS
+1392 HSLSSDEYTTPNSS
-1406 VCLKPGQPGIKV
+1406 VCVLKPSHAVKV
-1418 KTSKPTASVAAMAAV
+1418 KTTASVAAMATTASQ
-1433 PTDNLDEEKEEA
+1433 DDEEKEEA
-1445 TMMPPLPGILQ
+1445 TMMPAPLPGILQ

-1491 LNMAVVLKGQKGPTY
+1491 LNMAVVLKGQEGPIY

-1529 DFKPLH
+1529 DFKPLQ

>member
-1 MKFRKSA
+1 MVLGGLGRRMSSGDKASPGLTIDRAAFLLLRVKKAFKKKKQQRKEKSTPVLECKPENRSGRGPVGRPAPLLRSRTLPAIVAPGLSILQAQIDARYNAVTGISVVPSSDTDNTTSA
-8 SSSPKMELLSRR
+8 KRGSTASQYTKLLMPRISFTDDTIARRVSDSGPASRESSKEHSARSGRLSTSTIGGSQPLNRLARLLNQRPSFTPSDEIPRRLSWEKRECSTTSSCLPRSSSIDSVAEWGLTGGIGTVAGNNSVSAGNSYGLFVEHPPLRR
-20 STGGRMSTLKR
+20 SPSPLLGARSDRLSLVSPNIGRRIKGH
-31 SRSFRASVKLMSKIR
+31 RA
-46 NHANLRLT
+46 
-54 AGFDLSSVSKDLT
+54 
-67 VKKGCDLPVVEE
+67 VVE
-79 SQDGEKP
+79 
-86 SSPRKNFKDMN
+86 
-97 SRDKIGGEAFPSP
+97 
-110 RKTSI
+110 
-115 SDRDVGPREITKDL
+115 L
-129 KNKLS
+129 
-134 LTDRLMG
+134 
-141 KGRKDAERASTKDE
+141 
-155 GMKSPKVS
+155 
-163 HIFRRRHSTE
+163 
-173 SSQEDTRE
+173 
-181 KKCSDKRASCE
+181 
-192 TDMSRPSK
+192 
-200 HVSYENPTFV
+200 
-210 LDSSLDSSVSSF
+210 
-222 LFEVEEE
+222 
-229 EEEEEQ
+229 
-235 RQKQDAENERAT
+235 
-247 SSKRDVLTIVV
+247 
-258 DPHKASA
+258 
-265 NRSFYRKTNYERD
+265 
-278 KDVGEEYLENG
+278 
-289 ESRNAFRPRCETV
+289 
-302 PLSRP
+302 
-307 CDTRNEHS
+307 
-315 NVINRNRRTT
+315 
-325 ESFGEFD
+325 
-332 RSRIKFYCKIHETER
+332 
-347 KNAICLQNQ
+347 
-356 KIHDSVKT
+356 
-364 CSSKSCKIKTV
+364 
-375 DNIANF
+375 
-381 WTSRR
+381 
-386 GNSFRN
+386 
-392 KMTTGR
+392 
-398 KRDAK
+398 
-403 ETKDYERLGQEQVFM
+403 
-418 PSSGS
+418 
-423 KFHSLQGME
+423 HSLQGME

-466 HLHALFAAVEHSHL
+466 HLHALFAAVEHGHL
-480 DKARTILESTDVDVN
+480 DKARSILESTDVDVN

-520 VAFGAQEGNQFKS
+520 VTFGAQEGNQFKS

-556 GSTSGSGGSILLEP
+556 GSTSGSSATLLEP
-570 PSSHRASFSTQHNNL
+570 PSIHRASFSTQHNNL
-585 TGCGGS
+585 TGCSGS
-591 TEDKQLSLWE
+591 TEDKQLALWE

-627 VDVTGTTSITVR
+627 IDVTGTTSVTIK

-658 SLHEDFSVICGER
+658 SLHDDFSVICDER

-689 HKYHFRAAA
+689 QKYYFRAAA
-698 GNLKGYSRFMNS
+698 GNLKGYSRFRNS

-735 ELNTLFTD
+735 QLNTLFTD

-808 EIDETYPSCIY
+808 EVDETYPSCIY

-841 MEKSHSSSTNHFRIK
+841 MEKSHSSSTNHFRIR

-868 GIQDLGQLYHKPIRD
+868 CIQDLGQLYHKPIRD

-892 VNYIKSPKLVSVLN
+892 VNYIKSAKMVSVLN

-921 HEDSNVGDILM
+921 HEDSNVADILM
-932 TSIQEQMTY
+932 ASIQEQMTY
-941 HQVSGIKLPKGLY
+941 HQVSSIKLSKGLY
-954 LAYLKMQSSVDLIQL
+954 LGYLKMQSSVDLIQV

-980 HCKIRDNSHV
+980 HCKIRDNPHV
-990 SAEEWDYLKRVPRI
+990 SAEEWDYLKRVTRI
-1004 CTSET
+1004 CMSDS

-1034 DQIAATAR
+1034 DLVAATAR

-1049 ISPEDSLVHRLYDAE
+1049 ISSEDSLVHRLYDAE
-1064 VIELTHD
+1064 VIDLTHD
-1071 VSFLIVVPPAETACC
+1071 VSFLITVPPAETACC

-1097 GDLLSLPIPVFEMV
+1097 GDLLSLPIQVFEMV
-1111 YLNTYQKDVINRYSR
+1111 HLNTYQKDVINRYSR

-1158 ARLQDLQL
+1158 ARLQDLQS
-1166 QVNSVWK
+1166 QMNTVWK
-1173 SARWLIDVITF
+1173 GSRWLIDVITF

-1191 QQNIASQTVGISMKH
+1191 QQNVASQTVGISMKH
-1206 LFSLDRNKNSNSNS
+1206 LLSLDRNKNSSSNNNS

-1247 PNLSKSSSNLLT
+1247 PNLSNSSSNLLT

-1272 QHVRKGSN
+1272 QYVRKGSN
-1280 TSTTSEPQK
+1280 TSNISTTSEPQK
-1289 SSCAPISSNSNLSN
+1289 SLCVPSSNSNL
-1303 LTTTSSVNHLI
+1303 TTSANHLA
-1314 PLQNVRLPPSKSEDT
+1314 PLQNTRLPPSKSEDT

-1343 ATITSASAT
+1343 ATITTSASAS
-1352 TSPLLSIKPM
+1352 TSPLMSIKP
-1362 IYTGS
+1362 ILYGGS

-1381 LSVSNT
+1381 LSVSVSNT

-1392 HSLSSDEYSATNSS
+1392 HSLSSEENSTTNSS
-1406 VCLKPGQPGIKV
+1406 VCLKTSHPVKV
-1418 KTSKPTASVAAMAAV
+1418 KTSKPTASVAAMATV
-1433 PTDNLDEEKEEA
+1433 PQDNLDEEKEEA
-1445 TMMPPLPGILQ
+1445 TMMPAPLPGILQ

-1485 DLVVKQ
+1485 ELVVKQ
-1491 LNMAVVLKGQKGPTY
+1491 LNMAVVLKGQNGPTY
-1506 TADELPNF
+1506 TIDELPNF

-1529 DFKPLH
+1529 DFKPLQ

>member
-1 MKFRKSA
+1 MVLGGLGRRMSSGDKASPSLTIDRAAFLLLRVKKAFRKKKQQRKEKSIPTVECKPEGRSTRGSGGRPAPLLRSRTLPAIVAPGLSILQAQIDARYNATSTGLSVPSPAESGSSA
-8 SSSPKMELLSRR
+8 KRGSTASHCTKLLTPRISFTNDTIDSGAEARESSKEHSTRSSRLLSTSSIGGSQPLTRLARLLNQRPSFTPSDEIPRRLSWERRDCSTTSSCLPRSSSIDSVAEWSATGGVGTVSTSSTMNAGSSYGLFVDQPPPRR
-20 STGGRMSTLKR
+20 S
-31 SRSFRASVKLMSKIR
+31 
-46 NHANLRLT
+46 
-54 AGFDLSSVSKDLT
+54 
-67 VKKGCDLPVVEE
+67 
-79 SQDGEKP
+79 
-86 SSPRKNFKDMN
+86 
-97 SRDKIGGEAFPSP
+97 PSP
-110 RKTSI
+110 LLGARG
-115 SDRDVGPREITKDL
+115 DR
-129 KNKLS
+129 LS
-134 LTDRLMG
+134 LVSPNIGRRV
-141 KGRKDAERASTKDE
+141 KGQRAVL
-155 GMKSPKVS
+155 VS
-163 HIFRRRHSTE
+163 
-173 SSQEDTRE
+173 
-181 KKCSDKRASCE
+181 
-192 TDMSRPSK
+192 
-200 HVSYENPTFV
+200 
-210 LDSSLDSSVSSF
+210 
-222 LFEVEEE
+222 
-229 EEEEEQ
+229 
-235 RQKQDAENERAT
+235 
-247 SSKRDVLTIVV
+247 VV
-258 DPHKASA
+258 CVHPEL
-265 NRSFYRKTNYERD
+265 Y
-278 KDVGEEYLENG
+278 
-289 ESRNAFRPRCETV
+289 
-302 PLSRP
+302 
-307 CDTRNEHS
+307 
-315 NVINRNRRTT
+315 
-325 ESFGEFD
+325 
-332 RSRIKFYCKIHETER
+332 
-347 KNAICLQNQ
+347 
-356 KIHDSVKT
+356 
-364 CSSKSCKIKTV
+364 
-375 DNIANF
+375 
-381 WTSRR
+381 
-386 GNSFRN
+386 
-392 KMTTGR
+392 
-398 KRDAK
+398 
-403 ETKDYERLGQEQVFM
+403 
-418 PSSGS
+418 
-423 KFHSLQGME
+423 SLQGME

-441 QQPHQQLNNLS
+441 QQPHQQSNSIS
-452 SIHINPLSA
+452 SVHINPLSA

-466 HLHALFAAVEHSHL
+466 HLHALFAAVEHGHL

-556 GSTSGSGGSILLEP
+556 GSTSGSGGTTLLEP
-570 PSSHRASFSTQHNNL
+570 PTSHRSSFSSQHNNL

-591 TEDKQLSLWE
+591 AEDKQLALWE

-627 VDVTGTTSITVR
+627 IDVTGTNSVTVR

-658 SLHEDFSVICGER
+658 SSKEDFSAIGGER

-676 KQRECRIEDLTQG
+676 KQRECRIDDLIQG
-689 HKYHFRAAA
+689 QKYYFRAAA
-698 GNLKGYSRFMNS
+698 GNLKGYSRFRNS

-735 ELNTLFTD
+735 QLNTLFTD

-808 EIDETYPSCIY
+808 EVDETYPSCIY

-829 CTWDDVKSLRQD
+829 CTWDDVKTLRQD

-868 GIQDLGQLYHKPIRD
+868 CIQDLGQLYHKPIRD

-892 VNYIKSPKLVSVLN
+892 VNYIKSPKLISVLN
-906 SRWLPLSKVIKKVIT
+906 SRWLPLSKVTKKVIP
-921 HEDSNVGDILM
+921 HEDSNVADILIS
-932 TSIQEQMTY
+932 SIQEQMTY
-941 HQVSGIKLPKGLY
+941 HQVSSIKLSKGLY
-954 LAYLKMQSSVDLIQL
+954 LGYLKMQSSVDLIQV
-969 VVPTKS
+969 VVPAKS

-980 HCKIRDNSHV
+980 HCKIRDNPHV
-990 SAEEWDYLKRVPRI
+990 SAEEWDYLKRITRMYASDV
-1004 CTSET
+1004 
-1009 SVKESEEKENV
+1009 SVKDSEEKENV
-1020 TNEAQG
+1020 TNELQG

-1034 DQIAATAR
+1034 ELVSATAR

-1049 ISPEDSLVHRLYDAE
+1049 INPEDSLVHRLYDAE
-1064 VIELTHD
+1064 VIDLTHD
-1071 VSFLIVVPPAETACC
+1071 VSFLIAVPPAETACC

-1097 GDLLSLPIPVFEMV
+1097 GDLLSLPIQVFEMV
-1111 YLNTYQKDVINRYSR
+1111 HLNTYQKDVINRYSR

-1158 ARLQDLQL
+1158 ARLQDLQT
-1166 QVNSVWK
+1166 QVNTVWK
-1173 SARWLIDVITF
+1173 GARWLIDVITF

-1191 QQNIASQTVGISMKH
+1191 QQSSTSQTVGISMKH
-1206 LFSLDRNKNSNSNS
+1206 LLSLDRNKSNSNSNS

-1247 PNLSKSSSNLLT
+1247 PNVTNSSSNLLT

-1272 QHVRKGSN
+1272 QYVRKGSN
-1280 TSTTSEPQK
+1280 TSNVSTGSEPQK
-1289 SSCAPISSNSNLSN
+1289 SSIPMSSTSN
-1303 LTTTSSVNHLI
+1303 LTNTTSGGSNNHLV
-1314 PLQNVRLPPSKSEDT
+1314 PLQNTRLPPSKSEDT
-1329 LILAKYKHSPRNRS
+1329 LILTKYKHSPRNRS
-1343 ATITSASAT
+1343 ATITSASAS

-1362 IYTGS
+1362 IYGGS

-1392 HSLSSDEYSATNSS
+1392 HSLSSDEYSTPNSS
-1406 VCLKPGQPGIKV
+1406 VCIKSGHVKSKP
-1418 KTSKPTASVAAMAAV
+1418 TKPTASVAAMA
-1433 PTDNLDEEKEEA
+1433 TGSLESQLEEEKDEA
-1445 TMMPPLPGILQ
+1445 TMMPAPLPGILQ
-1456 VYAAYETGLAAGT
+1456 VYAAYETGLASGT

-1485 DLVVKQ
+1485 NLVVKQ
-1491 LNMAVVLKGQKGPTY
+1491 LNMAVVLKGQEGPIY

-1529 DFKPLH
+1529 DFKLLQ

>member
-1 MKFRKSA
+1 MIGR
-8 SSSPKMELLSRR
+8 
-20 STGGRMSTLKR
+20 GGRRYEGWAVLGGLGRRMSSGDKASPGLTIDRAAFLLLRVKKAFKKKKQQRKEKSIPTVECKTESRSARGPGGRPAPLLR
-31 SRSFRASVKLMSKIR
+31 SRTLPAIVAPGLSILQAQIDARYNAASAGLSVPESGTSTKRGSTVSHCTKLLTPRISFTDDTIERRVSDSGPTRESSKEHSTR
-46 NHANLRLT
+46 SGRLST
-54 AGFDLSSVSKDLT
+54 SS
-67 VKKGCDLPVVEE
+67 
-79 SQDGEKP
+79 
-86 SSPRKNFKDMN
+86 
-97 SRDKIGGEAFPSP
+97 IGGSQP
-110 RKTSI
+110 
-115 SDRDVGPREITKDL
+115 
-129 KNKLS
+129 
-134 LTDRLMG
+134 LTRLA
-141 KGRKDAERASTKDE
+141 RLLN
-155 GMKSPKVS
+155 
-163 HIFRRRHSTE
+163 
-173 SSQEDTRE
+173 Q
-181 KKCSDKRASCE
+181 
-192 TDMSRPSK
+192 RPSFTP
-200 HVSYENPTFV
+200 SDEIPRR
-210 LDSSLDSSVSSF
+210 LSW
-222 LFEVEEE
+222 
-229 EEEEEQ
+229 
-235 RQKQDAENERAT
+235 ERRDCSAT
-247 SSKRDVLTIVV
+247 SSCL
-258 DPHKASA
+258 P
-265 NRSFYRKTNYERD
+265 RS
-278 KDVGEEYLENG
+278 
-289 ESRNAFRPRCETV
+289 S
-302 PLSRP
+302 S
-307 CDTRNEHS
+307 
-315 NVINRNRRTT
+315 I
-325 ESFGEFD
+325 
-332 RSRIKFYCKIHETER
+332 
-347 KNAICLQNQ
+347 
-356 KIHDSVKT
+356 DSVAEWSIAGGVGT
-364 CSSKSCKIKTV
+364 VSASNAVNAGSSYGLFADQPPPRRSPSPLLGARSDRLSLV
-375 DNIANF
+375 SPNIG
-381 WTSRR
+381 RR
-386 GNSFRN
+386 VKGHR
-392 KMTTGR
+392 
-398 KRDAK
+398 AVL
-403 ETKDYERLGQEQVFM
+403 ELY
-418 PSSGS
+418 
-423 KFHSLQGME
+423 SLQGME

-441 QQPHQQLNNLS
+441 QQPNQQSNNIS
-452 SIHINPLSA
+452 SVHINPLTA

-466 HLHALFAAVEHSHL
+466 HLHALFAAVEHGHL

-541 ASLLSEAE
+541 ASLLLEAE

-556 GSTSGSGGSILLEP
+556 GSTSGSGGTTLLEP
-570 PSSHRASFSTQHNNL
+570 PSSHRSSFSSQHNNL

-591 TEDKQLSLWE
+591 AEDKQLALWE

-627 VDVTGTTSITVR
+627 VDVTGTNSVTVR

-658 SLHEDFSVICGER
+658 SIKEDFSVICGER

-676 KQRECRIEDLTQG
+676 KQRECRIDDLIQG
-689 HKYHFRAAA
+689 QKYYFRAAA
-698 GNLKGYSRFMNS
+698 GNLKGYSRFRNS

-735 ELNTLFTD
+735 QLNTLFTD

-760 HKKKTTIKQLFTA
+760 HKKKTTIKQLFSA

-788 CLLYHEDKV
+788 CLLYHEDKI

-808 EIDETYPSCIY
+808 EVDETYPSCIY
-819 NDFHWLMKVA
+819 NDFHWLMKVG
-829 CTWDDVKSLRQD
+829 CTWDDVKILRQN

-868 GIQDLGQLYHKPIRD
+868 CIQDIGQLYHKPIRD
-883 IQGTLVFST
+883 VQGTLVFST
-892 VNYIKSPKLVSVLN
+892 VNYVKSPKLISVLN
-906 SRWLPLSKVIKKVIT
+906 SRWLPLSKVTKKVII
-921 HEDSNVGDILM
+921 HEDSNVADILIA
-932 TSIQEQMTY
+932 SIQEQMTY
-941 HQVSGIKLPKGLY
+941 HQVSSIKLSKGLY
-954 LAYLKMQSSVDLIQL
+954 LGYLKMQSSVDLIQV
-969 VVPTKS
+969 VVPAKS

-980 HCKIRDNSHV
+980 HCKIRDNPHV
-990 SAEEWDYLKRVPRI
+990 SAEEWDYLKRITRI
-1004 CTSET
+1004 HASDA
-1009 SVKESEEKENV
+1009 SVKDCEEKENV

-1034 DQIAATAR
+1034 DLVAATAR

-1049 ISPEDSLVHRLYDAE
+1049 ISPEDSLLHRLYDAE
-1064 VIELTHD
+1064 VIDLTHD
-1071 VSFLIVVPPAETACC
+1071 VSFLIAVPPAETACC

-1097 GDLLSLPIPVFEMV
+1097 GDLLSLPIQVFEMV
-1111 YLNTYQKDVINRYSR
+1111 HLNTYQKDVINRYSR

-1134 TAQAQHNHREAFSS
+1134 TAQAQYNHREAFSS

-1158 ARLQDLQL
+1158 ARLQDLQT
-1166 QVNSVWK
+1166 QVNTVWK
-1173 SARWLIDVITF
+1173 GARWLIDVITF

-1191 QQNIASQTVGISMKH
+1191 QQSGSSQTVGISMKH
-1206 LFSLDRNKNSNSNS
+1206 LLSLDRNRSNSNS

-1247 PNLSKSSSNLLT
+1247 PNMSNSSSNLLT

-1272 QHVRKGSN
+1272 QYIRKGSN
-1280 TSTTSEPQK
+1280 TSNVSAGSEPAK
-1289 SSCAPISSNSNLSN
+1289 STVPMSSPSNLSN
-1303 LTTTSSVNHLI
+1303 ATSTGSNNHLV
-1314 PLQNVRLPPSKSEDT
+1314 PLQNTRLPPSKSEDT
-1329 LILAKYKHSPRNRS
+1329 LILTKYKHSPRNRS
-1343 ATITSASAT
+1343 ATITSASAS

-1362 IYTGS
+1362 IYGGS

-1392 HSLSSDEYSATNSS
+1392 HSLSSDEYSTPNSS
-1406 VCLKPGQPGIKV
+1406 VCIKSGHTKSKP
-1418 KTSKPTASVAAMAAV
+1418 TKPTASVAATA
-1433 PTDNLDEEKEEA
+1433 TGSLESQLEEEKDEA
-1445 TMMPPLPGILQ
+1445 TLMPAPLPGILQ
-1456 VYAAYETGLAAGT
+1456 VYAAYETGLASGT

-1485 DLVVKQ
+1485 NLVVKQ
-1491 LNMAVVLKGQKGPTY
+1491 LNMAVVLKGQEGPIY

-1529 DFKPLH
+1529 DFKLLQ

>member
-1 MKFRKSA
+1 MKFRKA
-8 SSSPKMELLSRR
+8 RSSSPKMELLSRR
-20 STGGRMSTLKR
+20 STADRMSTLKR

-46 NHANLRLT
+46 SHASVRL
-54 AGFDLSSVSKDLT
+54 ASGFELSPASSRERYKEHGLSSV
-67 VKKGCDLPVVEE
+67 EE
-79 SQDGEKP
+79 AQERQPDSGKASTR
-86 SSPRKNFKDMN
+86 SSSEDSRKIAKEFKC
-97 SRDKIGGEAFPSP
+97 
-110 RKTSI
+110 
-115 SDRDVGPREITKDL
+115 
-129 KNKLS
+129 KLS
-134 LTDRLMG
+134 LTDRIMG
-141 KGRKDAERASTKDE
+141 RNRKDLAERPSRSQDA
-155 GMKSPKVS
+155 KSRLQRS
-163 HIFRRRHSTE
+163 N
-173 SSQEDTRE
+173 EDRN
-181 KKCSDKRASCE
+181 CG
-192 TDMSRPSK
+192 SK
-200 HVSYENPTFV
+200 GGSSYENPTFC
-210 LDSSLDSSVSSF
+210 LDSSFDTSVSGF
-222 LFEVEEE
+222 LYEQDSESDSRDLEIGPVGGEDNGERQSVLTVLVDSKDCGEEV
-229 EEEEEQ
+229 
-235 RQKQDAENERAT
+235 AT
-247 SSKRDVLTIVV
+247 SLGLRSEEVAVESSKKSAKDENWGDGHVISAVDKSEGALRGSETRGCEDGVEREEGRVRRNCYLKSRSVESPEFSRGSGARDRRSF
-258 DPHKASA
+258 DGKASV
-265 NRSFYRKTNYERD
+265 D
-278 KDVGEEYLENG
+278 L
-289 ESRNAFRPRCETV
+289 PR
-302 PLSRP
+302 
-307 CDTRNEHS
+307 
-315 NVINRNRRTT
+315 
-325 ESFGEFD
+325 
-332 RSRIKFYCKIHETER
+332 RIR
-347 KNAICLQNQ
+347 
-356 KIHDSVKT
+356 
-364 CSSKSCKIKTV
+364 TV
-375 DNIANF
+375 DNFASF
-381 WTSRR
+381 WMNTR
-386 GNSFRN
+386 GGSFR
-392 KMTTGR
+392 KL
-398 KRDAK
+398 
-403 ETKDYERLGQEQVFM
+403 Y
-418 PSSGS
+418 P
-423 KFHSLQGME
+423 LQGME

-441 QQPHQQLNNLS
+441 QQASQQPNNLS

-466 HLHALFAAVEHSHL
+466 HLHALFAAVEHGHL

-556 GSTSGSGGSILLEP
+556 GSTSGSGGTTLLEP
-570 PSSHRASFSTQHNNL
+570 PSSHRSSFSTQHNNL

-591 TEDKQLSLWE
+591 AEDKQLALWE

-627 VDVTGTTSITVR
+627 VDVTGTTSVTVR

-646 DSPIC
+646 DSSIC

-658 SLHEDFSVICGER
+658 SIKEDFSLICGER

-676 KQRECRIEDLTQG
+676 KQRECRIEDLIQG
-689 HKYHFRAAA
+689 QKYHFRAAA
-698 GNLKGYSRFMNS
+698 GNLKGYSRFRNS

-735 ELNTLFTD
+735 QLNTLFTD

-808 EIDETYPSCIY
+808 EVDETYPSCIY

-829 CTWDDVKSLRQD
+829 CTWDDVKTLRQD

-868 GIQDLGQLYHKPIRD
+868 CIQDLGQLYHKPIRD

-892 VNYIKSPKLVSVLN
+892 VNYVKSPKLISVLN
-906 SRWLPLSKVIKKVIT
+906 SRWLPLSKVTKKVIT
-921 HEDSNVGDILM
+921 HEDSNVSDILIA
-932 TSIQEQMTY
+932 SIQEQMTY
-941 HQVSGIKLPKGLY
+941 HQVSGIKLSKGLY
-954 LAYLKMQSSVDLIQL
+954 LGYLKMQSSVDLIQV
-969 VVPTKS
+969 VVPSKS

-980 HCKIRDNSHV
+980 HCKIRDNPHV
-990 SAEEWDYLKRVPRI
+990 SAEEWDYLKRVTRMHA
-1004 CTSET
+1004 SDT
-1009 SVKESEEKENV
+1009 SVKDSEEKENV

-1034 DQIAATAR
+1034 DLVAATAR

-1049 ISPEDSLVHRLYDAE
+1049 ISPEDSLIHRLYDAE
-1064 VIELTHD
+1064 VIDLTHD
-1071 VSFLIVVPPAETACC
+1071 VSFLIAVPPAETACC

-1097 GDLLSLPIPVFEMV
+1097 GDLLSLPIQVFEMV
-1111 YLNTYQKDVINRYSR
+1111 HLNTYQRDVINRYSR

-1158 ARLQDLQL
+1158 ARLQDLQS
-1166 QVNSVWK
+1166 QVNTVWK
-1173 SARWLIDVITF
+1173 GARWLIDVITF

-1191 QQNIASQTVGISMKH
+1191 QLSGTTQSGGISMKH
-1206 LFSLDRNKNSNSNS
+1206 LLSLDRNKNNSNS

-1247 PNLSKSSSNLLT
+1247 PNVTNSSSNLLT

-1272 QHVRKGSN
+1272 QYIRKGSN
-1280 TSTTSEPQK
+1280 TSNVSTGSEPPK
-1289 SSCAPISSNSNLSN
+1289 SSLPISSAGNLSN
-1303 LTTTSSVNHLI
+1303 ATSASGANHLL
-1314 PLQNVRLPPSKSEDT
+1314 PLQNARLPPSKSEDT
-1329 LILAKYKHSPRNRS
+1329 LILTKYKHSPRNRS
-1343 ATITSASAT
+1343 ATITSASAS
-1352 TSPLLSIKPM
+1352 TSPLLSIKPI
-1362 IYTGS
+1362 IYGGS

-1392 HSLSSDEYSATNSS
+1392 HSLSSDEYSTPNSS
-1406 VCLKPGQPGIKV
+1406 VCV
-1418 KTSKPTASVAAMAAV
+1418 KSSHAKGKASSKPSASVAAMASGV
-1433 PTDNLDEEKEEA
+1433 LDNQLEEEKDEA
-1445 TMMPPLPGILQ
+1445 TMMPAPLPGILQ
-1456 VYAAYETGLAAGT
+1456 VYAAYETGLASGT
-1469 SLKLHVTPRTT
+1469 SLKLHLTPRTT

-1485 DLVVKQ
+1485 NLVVKQ
-1491 LNMAVVLKGQKGPTY
+1491 LNMAVVLKGQEGPIY
-1506 TADELPNF
+1506 TVDELPNF

-1529 DFKPLH
+1529 DFKPLQ

>member
-1 MKFRKSA
+1 MIGR
-8 SSSPKMELLSRR
+8 
-20 STGGRMSTLKR
+20 GGRRYEGWAVLGGLGRRMSSGDKASPGLTIDRAAFLLLRVKKAFKKKKQQRKEKSIPTVECKTESRGARGPGGRPAPLLR
-31 SRSFRASVKLMSKIR
+31 SRTLPAIVAPGLSILQAQIDARYNASAGLSVPESGTSTKRGSAVSHCTKLLTPRISFTDDTIERRVSDSGPTRESSKEHSTR
-46 NHANLRLT
+46 SGRLST
-54 AGFDLSSVSKDLT
+54 SS
-67 VKKGCDLPVVEE
+67 
-79 SQDGEKP
+79 
-86 SSPRKNFKDMN
+86 
-97 SRDKIGGEAFPSP
+97 IGGSQP
-110 RKTSI
+110 
-115 SDRDVGPREITKDL
+115 
-129 KNKLS
+129 
-134 LTDRLMG
+134 LTRLA
-141 KGRKDAERASTKDE
+141 RLLN
-155 GMKSPKVS
+155 
-163 HIFRRRHSTE
+163 
-173 SSQEDTRE
+173 Q
-181 KKCSDKRASCE
+181 
-192 TDMSRPSK
+192 RPSFTP
-200 HVSYENPTFV
+200 SDEIPRR
-210 LDSSLDSSVSSF
+210 LSW
-222 LFEVEEE
+222 
-229 EEEEEQ
+229 
-235 RQKQDAENERAT
+235 ERRDCSAT
-247 SSKRDVLTIVV
+247 SSCL
-258 DPHKASA
+258 P
-265 NRSFYRKTNYERD
+265 RS
-278 KDVGEEYLENG
+278 
-289 ESRNAFRPRCETV
+289 S
-302 PLSRP
+302 S
-307 CDTRNEHS
+307 
-315 NVINRNRRTT
+315 I
-325 ESFGEFD
+325 
-332 RSRIKFYCKIHETER
+332 
-347 KNAICLQNQ
+347 
-356 KIHDSVKT
+356 DSVAEWSIAGGVGT
-364 CSSKSCKIKTV
+364 VSTSNAVNAGSSYGLFADQPPPRRSPSPLLGARSDRLSLV
-375 DNIANF
+375 SPNIG
-381 WTSRR
+381 RR
-386 GNSFRN
+386 VKGHR
-392 KMTTGR
+392 
-398 KRDAK
+398 AVL
-403 ETKDYERLGQEQVFM
+403 ELY
-418 PSSGS
+418 
-423 KFHSLQGME
+423 SLQGME

-441 QQPHQQLNNLS
+441 QQPNQQSNNIS
-452 SIHINPLSA
+452 SVHINPLTA

-466 HLHALFAAVEHSHL
+466 HLHALFAAVEHGHL

-541 ASLLSEAE
+541 ASLLLEAE

-556 GSTSGSGGSILLEP
+556 GSTSGSGGTTLLEP
-570 PSSHRASFSTQHNNL
+570 PSSHRSSFSSQHNNL

-591 TEDKQLSLWE
+591 AEDKQLALWE

-627 VDVTGTTSITVR
+627 VDVTGTNSVTVR

-658 SLHEDFSVICGER
+658 SIKEDFSVICGER

-676 KQRECRIEDLTQG
+676 KQRECRIDDLIQG
-689 HKYHFRAAA
+689 QKYYFRAAA
-698 GNLKGYSRFMNS
+698 GNLKGYSRFRNS

-735 ELNTLFTD
+735 QLNTLFTD

-760 HKKKTTIKQLFTA
+760 HKKKTTIKQLFSA

-788 CLLYHEDKV
+788 CLLYHEDKI

-808 EIDETYPSCIY
+808 EVDETYPSCIY
-819 NDFHWLMKVA
+819 NDFHWLMKVG
-829 CTWDDVKSLRQD
+829 CTWDDVKILRQN

-868 GIQDLGQLYHKPIRD
+868 CIQDIGQLYHKPIRD
-883 IQGTLVFST
+883 VQGTLVFST
-892 VNYIKSPKLVSVLN
+892 VNYVKSPKLISVLN
-906 SRWLPLSKVIKKVIT
+906 SRWLPLSKVTKKVII
-921 HEDSNVGDILM
+921 HEDSNVADILIA
-932 TSIQEQMTY
+932 SIQEQMTY
-941 HQVSGIKLPKGLY
+941 HQVSSIKLSKGLY
-954 LAYLKMQSSVDLIQL
+954 LGYLKMQSSVDLIQV
-969 VVPTKS
+969 VVPAKS

-980 HCKIRDNSHV
+980 HCKIRDNPHV
-990 SAEEWDYLKRVPRI
+990 SAEEWDYLKRITRI
-1004 CTSET
+1004 HASDA
-1009 SVKESEEKENV
+1009 SVKDCEEKENV

-1034 DQIAATAR
+1034 DLVAATAR

-1049 ISPEDSLVHRLYDAE
+1049 ISPEDSLLHRLYDAE
-1064 VIELTHD
+1064 VIDLTHD
-1071 VSFLIVVPPAETACC
+1071 VSFLIAVPPAETACC

-1097 GDLLSLPIPVFEMV
+1097 GDLLSLPIQVFEMV
-1111 YLNTYQKDVINRYSR
+1111 HLNTYQKDVINRYSR

-1134 TAQAQHNHREAFSS
+1134 TAQAQYNHREAFSS

-1158 ARLQDLQL
+1158 ARLQDLQT
-1166 QVNSVWK
+1166 QVNTVWK
-1173 SARWLIDVITF
+1173 GARWLIDVITF

-1191 QQNIASQTVGISMKH
+1191 QQSGSSQTVGISMKH
-1206 LFSLDRNKNSNSNS
+1206 LLSLDRNRSNSNS

-1247 PNLSKSSSNLLT
+1247 PNMSNSSSNLLT

-1272 QHVRKGSN
+1272 QYIRKGSN
-1280 TSTTSEPQK
+1280 TSNVSAGSEPAK
-1289 SSCAPISSNSNLSN
+1289 STVPMSSPSNLSN
-1303 LTTTSSVNHLI
+1303 ATSTGSNNHLV
-1314 PLQNVRLPPSKSEDT
+1314 PLQNTRLPPSKSEDT
-1329 LILAKYKHSPRNRS
+1329 LILTKYKHSPRNRS
-1343 ATITSASAT
+1343 ATITSASAS

-1362 IYTGS
+1362 IYGGS

-1392 HSLSSDEYSATNSS
+1392 HSLSSDEYSTPNSS
-1406 VCLKPGQPGIKV
+1406 VCIKSGHTKSKP
-1418 KTSKPTASVAAMAAV
+1418 TKPTASVAATA
-1433 PTDNLDEEKEEA
+1433 TGSLESQLEEEKDEA
-1445 TMMPPLPGILQ
+1445 TLMPAPLPGILQ
-1456 VYAAYETGLAAGT
+1456 VYAAYETGLASGT

-1485 DLVVKQ
+1485 NLVVKQ
-1491 LNMAVVLKGQKGPTY
+1491 LNMAVVLKGQEGPIY

-1529 DFKPLH
+1529 DFKLLQ

>member
-1 MKFRKSA
+1 MVLGGLGRRMSSGDKASPGLTIDRAAFLLLRVKKAFKKKKQQRKEKSTPVLECKPENRSGRGPGGRPAPLLRSRTLPAIVAPGLNILQAQIDARYNTVTTGISVVPPSNTDNTTCAKRGSTASQCTKLLTPRISFTDDTIARRVSDSGPASRESSKEHSA
-8 SSSPKMELLSRR
+8 RSGRLSTSSIGGSQPLNRLARLLNQRPSFTPSDEIPRRLSWERRECSTTSSCLPRSSSIDSVAEWGLTGGIGTVAGNNTVGTGNNYGLFVEHQPLRR
-20 STGGRMSTLKR
+20 SPSPLLGARGDRLSLVSPNIGRRIKGH
-31 SRSFRASVKLMSKIR
+31 RA
-46 NHANLRLT
+46 
-54 AGFDLSSVSKDLT
+54 
-67 VKKGCDLPVVEE
+67 VVE
-79 SQDGEKP
+79 
-86 SSPRKNFKDMN
+86 
-97 SRDKIGGEAFPSP
+97 
-110 RKTSI
+110 
-115 SDRDVGPREITKDL
+115 L
-129 KNKLS
+129 
-134 LTDRLMG
+134 
-141 KGRKDAERASTKDE
+141 
-155 GMKSPKVS
+155 
-163 HIFRRRHSTE
+163 
-173 SSQEDTRE
+173 
-181 KKCSDKRASCE
+181 
-192 TDMSRPSK
+192 
-200 HVSYENPTFV
+200 
-210 LDSSLDSSVSSF
+210 
-222 LFEVEEE
+222 
-229 EEEEEQ
+229 
-235 RQKQDAENERAT
+235 
-247 SSKRDVLTIVV
+247 
-258 DPHKASA
+258 
-265 NRSFYRKTNYERD
+265 
-278 KDVGEEYLENG
+278 
-289 ESRNAFRPRCETV
+289 
-302 PLSRP
+302 
-307 CDTRNEHS
+307 
-315 NVINRNRRTT
+315 
-325 ESFGEFD
+325 
-332 RSRIKFYCKIHETER
+332 
-347 KNAICLQNQ
+347 
-356 KIHDSVKT
+356 
-364 CSSKSCKIKTV
+364 
-375 DNIANF
+375 
-381 WTSRR
+381 
-386 GNSFRN
+386 
-392 KMTTGR
+392 
-398 KRDAK
+398 
-403 ETKDYERLGQEQVFM
+403 
-418 PSSGS
+418 
-423 KFHSLQGME
+423 HSLQGME

-441 QQPHQQLNNLS
+441 QQSQQLNNLS

-466 HLHALFAAVEHSHL
+466 HLHALFAAVEHGHL
-480 DKARTILESTDVDVN
+480 DKARSILESTDVDVN

-556 GSTSGSGGSILLEP
+556 GGTSGSSATTLLEP
-570 PSSHRASFSTQHNNL
+570 PSIHRASFSTQHNNL
-585 TGCGGS
+585 TGCSGS
-591 TEDKQLSLWE
+591 TEDKQLALWE

-627 VDVTGTTSITVR
+627 IDVTGTTSLTIR

-658 SLHEDFSVICGER
+658 SLHDDFSVICGER

-689 HKYHFRAAA
+689 QKYYFRAAA
-698 GNLKGYSRFMNS
+698 GNLKGYSRFRNS

-735 ELNTLFTD
+735 QLNTLFTD

-773 TSKFQKNLRRGVFLA
+773 TSKFQKNLRRGIFLA

-841 MEKSHSSSTNHFRIK
+841 MEKTHSSSANHFRIK

-868 GIQDLGQLYHKPIRD
+868 CIQDLGQLYHKPIRD

-892 VNYIKSPKLVSVLN
+892 VNYIKSAKLISVLN
-906 SRWLPLSKVIKKVIT
+906 SKWLPLSKVIKKVIT
-921 HEDSNVGDILM
+921 HEDSNVADILM
-932 TSIQEQMTY
+932 ASIQEQITY
-941 HQVSGIKLPKGLY
+941 HQVSSIKLSKGLY
-954 LAYLKMQSSVDLIQL
+954 LGYLKMQSSVDLIQV
-969 VVPTKS
+969 VVPAKS

-980 HCKIRDNSHV
+980 HCKIRDNPHV
-990 SAEEWDYLKRVPRI
+990 SAEEWDYLKRVTRI
-1004 CTSET
+1004 CMSDS

-1034 DQIAATAR
+1034 DLCAATAR

-1049 ISPEDSLVHRLYDAE
+1049 INPEDSLVHRLYDAE
-1064 VIELTHD
+1064 VIDLTHD
-1071 VSFLIVVPPAETACC
+1071 VSFLITVPPAETACC

-1097 GDLLSLPIPVFEMV
+1097 GDLLSLPIQVFEMV
-1111 YLNTYQKDVINRYSR
+1111 HLNTYQKDVINRYSR

-1158 ARLQDLQL
+1158 ARLQDLQS
-1166 QVNSVWK
+1166 QMNTVWK
-1173 SARWLIDVITF
+1173 GARWLIDVITF

-1206 LFSLDRNKNSNSNS
+1206 LLSLDRNKNNAASNNNS

-1247 PNLSKSSSNLLT
+1247 PNLSNSSSNLLT

-1272 QHVRKGSN
+1272 QYIRKGSN
-1280 TSTTSEPQK
+1280 TSNASTTSEPQK
-1289 SSCAPISSNSNLSN
+1289 SLCVPMSSNSNLSN
-1303 LTTTSSVNHLI
+1303 LTTSSTNHLM
-1314 PLQNVRLPPSKSEDT
+1314 PLQNTRLPPSKSEDT
-1329 LILAKYKHSPRNRS
+1329 LILTKYKHSPRNRS
-1343 ATITSASAT
+1343 ATITTSASAS
-1352 TSPLLSIKPM
+1352 TSPLMSIKPI
-1362 IYTGS
+1362 IYGGS
-1367 LLSVSTAMTNTTSL
+1367 MLSVSTAMTNTTSL
-1381 LSVSNT
+1381 LSVSVSNT

-1392 HSLSSDEYSATNSS
+1392 HSLSSEENSTTNSS
-1406 VCLKPGQPGIKV
+1406 VCLKPSHPVKV
-1418 KTSKPTASVAAMAAV
+1418 KTSKPTASVAAMAV
-1433 PTDNLDEEKEEA
+1433 PQDNLDEEKDEA
-1445 TMMPPLPGILQ
+1445 TMMPAPLPGILQ

-1485 DLVVKQ
+1485 ELVVKQ
-1491 LNMAVVLKGQKGPTY
+1491 LNMAVVLKGQNGPTY
-1506 TADELPNF
+1506 TIDELPNF

-1529 DFKPLH
+1529 DFKPLQ